1 MKNKKLFITIFSLF
15 IVCVGVF
22 CYFTFHQEEGFRI
35 IKLIDFAGKVEIKRK
50 DVGVLDPYNDLR
62 LIADDKVQ
70 TYSKSKA
77 YFSLDSDK
85 YIYCHENSLVQIDSI
100 GTKKNSR
107 TKITLLKGNELN
119 EIQNPLSSK
128 AKYNV
133 ETPNSIMSVRGTVF
147 KVSVKYDENGESYAT
162 LNVYEG
168 SVKTE
173 LVFPDG
179 TISDPIV
186 VKKGYAVDTHGT
198 DKLSEYIISKNATED
213 NDFVYPIDY
222 SSLSKQ
228 ELESLLE
235 IYNHEK
241 KELSIAKEEVQ
252 ELLKEKNDTKEE
264 TKYTVNFYNQDEL
277 LETQVTSEINYP
289 NPNKKGYTFDGWY
302 EDSNLTIKHESS
314 TVTSDLN
321 LYGKWT
327 PKNYKISFDSQG
339 GNTLDA
345 KEVTYDQTYGDLPTP
360 TRQGYTFTGWYLN
373 NTHITSQ
380 SKVQITQDTILKAS
394 WKADEHTVYQVNHY
408 QENLDNDGY
417 TLVDNQQLNG
427 TTNSQVTPNT
437 HLYDGFKS
445 PSKKEVII
453 KGDGTTVVNYYYQR
467 NLYALT
473 IDGDSGI
480 VSSSGQGN
488 YRYGQNASFNVEVKE
503 GYTFDH
509 FEINNEPITN
519 NLTITKDTKVKAITK
534 INTYTISYELNGGTA
549 NHLKDTY
556 TVRDEYQLPI
566 PKKKGYTFIGWNDG
580 TQTNP
585 SKDMKLSKGTTG
597 NKTYTAY
604 YKASTYQIS
613 FNTDGGNEIKD
624 KTVTYE
630 STYGKLET
638 PTKQGYTFVGWY
650 LKDTPITEETQV
662 DITSDTTLKAKWQAN
677 TDTSYKVKYLIE
689 SLDDSQKYEEY
700 KTVDATGTTDQK
712 AQPKAIE
719 IEGFTPDQFN
729 EVTIKGDGTTVCEYK
744 YTRNTY
750 TVSLQTDAGVKTPYN
765 AGSYKYGKEV
775 TVSVD
780 LKTGYQIQSWSYPE
794 NSTSKDT
801 SLKFNVPA
809 QNINIVVKTEVITY
823 SVDYDQKD
831 GVVDIPLITHYTV
844 NDEFTLPALTK
855 NGYKFTGWTLEG
867 SPAEPNTN
875 YTVTKGTTGN
885 LKFIAN
891 FEAIKYSITYND
903 AEMEN
908 DSVNSYTI
916 ETNDFT
922 LPEPKAKTGYT
933 FEGWKENDSDAP
945 NKNLIIAK
953 GSTGDKTFT
962 ASWTAN
968 TYTISFELT
977 GGSLVSSENN
987 STTKT
992 VTYGKPYGKL
1002 ADVEKPGYTFVGW
1015 YTEENGGTK
1024 IDENTIVEITQNTSL
1039 YAHWTANTNTPYTVY
1054 YWQELLESDTANDG
1068 DKTTT
1073 VGNKRYRLVNQVS
1086 PTGTTDTYVTPEV
1099 LTYTGFISPTAQSTK
1114 IKGDGTGS
1122 CHYYYDRKS
1131 YEVTFTDKRSD
1142 GDTTKD
1148 TGVKSLKGAASY
1160 KYGST
1165 VTLSVELKP
1174 GYEIAEWKC
1183 ESSDKNIKINA
1194 DDSQTRSFNMPA
1206 NNVNFT
1212 VITKPIEYKINLDKG
1227 KVSSWN
1233 GLSDPQKPFTF
1244 ESKLDLPIPSNNEI
1258 SNGCTFAGW
1267 YYKDDK
1273 TERKIESEKDLID
1286 ILSSLHT
1293 REITLTAKWKKT
1305 YTVECTLENLSGD
1318 YITYKYED
1326 IVGFLG
1332 EPVMSA
1338 QELADKIA
1346 SEKNDSTMFEGYV
1359 IPTDDQ
1365 QKLSEE
1371 TTKVTYALKLKE
1383 YTVTFSTDDH
1393 LENATYNLTDKVEH
1407 PIFSDGLKKAELKF
1421 RYGTCLNLT
1430 FTPMIGYEVMFEDR
1444 SSYSLRTKLTTNT
1457 NYLITQTSL
1466 TVKKNESK
1474 YLHIV
1479 PRNYTI
1485 TCDFDGGKYEGK
1497 DSKNQDYTIES
1508 PDISLPTPTK
1518 KGCIFKGYKLKIY
1531 NNENDK
1537 TNYNLSDETYDT
1549 VSTGSTGNL
1558 DFVAQWEED
1567 SSTYNVYLECR
1578 RDYHEDH
1585 FNGNT
1590 IWITKLKTYQLK
1602 DHAFDI
1608 TLTSDHQHDGDYQ
1621 IVKWRRYYSDTHYD
1635 EYDKNA
1641 IVRIDPK
1648 NEARDIYFVAVY
1660 NDELSSN

>member
-100 GTKKNSR
+100 GSKKNSR

-302 EDSNLTIKHESS
+302 EDNNLTIKHESS

-339 GNTLDA
+339 GNTLDT

-380 SKVQITQDTILKAS
+380 SKVQITQDTTLKAS
-394 WKADEHTVYQVNHY
+394 WKADEDTVYQVNHY

-519 NLTITKDTKVKAITK
+519 NLTITKDTKVKAVTK
-534 INTYTISYELNGGTA
+534 VNTYTISYELNGGTA

-556 TVRDEYQLPI
+556 TVQDEYQLPI
-566 PKKKGYTFIGWNDG
+566 PKKNGYTFIGWNDG

-700 KTVDATGTTDQK
+700 ETVAATGTTDQK

-750 TVSLQTDAGVKTPYN
+750 TVSLQADDGVKTPYN

-855 NGYKFTGWTLEG
+855 KGNKFTGWTLEG
-867 SPAEPNTN
+867 SPAEPNTK

-922 LPEPKAKTGYT
+922 LPQPKARTGYT
-933 FEGWKENDSDAP
+933 FEGWKENVSDAP
-945 NKNLIIAK
+945 NKNLAITK
-953 GSTGDKTFT
+953 GSTGDKIFT
-962 ASWTAN
+962 ASWKAN
-968 TYTISFELT
+968 TYKITFETADCGGYLNPSGQSLT
-977 GGSLVSSENN
+977 ME
-987 STTKT
+987 
-992 VTYGKPYGKL
+992 VTYDQPYSNYQL
-1002 ADVEKPGYTFVGW
+1002 VTMARPGYTFDGW
-1015 YTEENGGTK
+1015 YTSKTGGSKIGEGQVKITENIK
-1024 IDENTIVEITQNTSL
+1024 V
-1039 YAHWTANTNTPYTVY
+1039 YPHWTARNDTKYTVY
-1054 YWQELLESDTANDG
+1054 YYLENLAGGWDLIDQQG
-1068 DKTTT
+1068 FI
-1073 VGNKRYRLVNQVS
+1073 
-1086 PTGTTDTYVTPEV
+1086 GTTDTQVEPSVTPKKDID
-1099 LTYTGFISPTAQSTK
+1099 LTGFKTPERQTIT
-1114 IKGDGTGS
+1114 IDGNGESS

-1131 YEVTFTDKRSD
+1131 YEVTFTDIRSD
-1142 GDTTKD
+1142 EDITKD
-1148 TGVKSLKGAASY
+1148 TGVKSLKGAALY

-1233 GLSDPQKPFTF
+1233 GLSDPQKTFTF

-1258 SNGCTFAGW
+1258 SSGCTFAGW

-1273 TERKIESEKDLID
+1273 TERKIENEKNLID
-1286 ILSSLHT
+1286 ILSSLNT

-1318 YITYKYED
+1318 DITYKYED

-1332 EPVMSA
+1332 EPVLSA
-1338 QELADKIA
+1338 QELANKIA
-1346 SEKNDSTMFEGYV
+1346 SKKNDPTMFEGYV
-1359 IPTDDQ
+1359 IPTDAPQ
-1365 QKLSEE
+1365 ELCEE

-1393 LENATYNLTDKVEH
+1393 LENATYNLTDKEEH
-1407 PIFSDGLKKAELKF
+1407 PIFSDGLKTAELKF

-1444 SSYSLRTKLTTNT
+1444 SSYSLRTKLTTNK

-1518 KGCIFKGYKLKIY
+1518 EGYIFKGYKLKIY
-1531 NNENDK
+1531 DNENDK
-1537 TNYNLSDETYDT
+1537 TNYKLSNETYDT

-1558 DFVAQWEED
+1558 DFVAQWEKD
-1567 SSTYNVYLECR
+1567 SSTYNVYLECK

-1585 FNGNT
+1585 FSGNT
-1590 IWITKLKTYQLK
+1590 IMIKKLITYQLK
-1602 DHAFDI
+1602 DPKFDI
-1608 TLTSDHQHDGDYQ
+1608 TLTSNHQHGNHT
-1621 IVKWRRYYSDTHYD
+1621 IVKWRRYYSDT
-1635 EYDKNA
+1635 EYYEYTNGEN
-1641 IVRIDPK
+1641 VTIDPSREK
-1648 NEARDIYFVAVY
+1648 GNIYFVAVY
-1660 NDELSSN
+1660 DDEK

>member
-128 AKYNV
+128 SKYNV

-373 NTHITSQ
+373 NTHITRQ
-380 SKVQITQDTILKAS
+380 SKVQIMQDTTLKAS

-408 QENLDNDGY
+408 QENIDNDGY

-480 VSSSGQGN
+480 VSSNGQGN

-556 TVRDEYQLPI
+556 TVQDEYQLPI

-585 SKDMKLSKGTTG
+585 LKDMKLSKGTTG

-650 LKDTPITEETQV
+650 LKDTPITEDTQV

-780 LKTGYQIQSWSYPE
+780 LKTGYQIQSWNYPE
-794 NSTSKDT
+794 NSTNKET
-801 SLKFNVPA
+801 SLTFNMPA
-809 QNINIVVKTEVITY
+809 QNIDIEVKTEAISY
-823 SVDYDQKD
+823 SVSYVQNG
-831 GVVDIPLITHYTV
+831 GVVDSPLITYYTV
-844 NDEFTLPALTK
+844 NDKFTLPPLTK

-867 SPAEPNTN
+867 SSAEPNTN

-885 LKFIAN
+885 LKFIAH
-891 FEAIKYSITYND
+891 FEAINYSITYNN
-903 AEMEN
+903 AEMEK
-908 DSVNSYTI
+908 DSVESYTI

-922 LPEPKAKTGYT
+922 LPQPKARTGYT

-945 NKNLIIAK
+945 NKNLIIK
-953 GSTGDKTFT
+953 KDSTGDKTFT
-962 ASWTAN
+962 ASWKAN
-968 TYTISFELT
+968 TYKITFETADCGGYLDPSGQSLT
-977 GGSLVSSENN
+977 ME
-987 STTKT
+987 
-992 VTYGKPYGKL
+992 VTYDQPYSNYQL
-1002 ADVEKPGYTFVGW
+1002 VTMARPGYTFDGW
-1015 YTEENGGTK
+1015 YTSKTGGSKIGEGQVKITENIK
-1024 IDENTIVEITQNTSL
+1024 V
-1039 YAHWTANTNTPYTVY
+1039 YPHWTARNDTKYTVY
-1054 YWQELLESDTANDG
+1054 YYLENLDGGWDLIDQQEF
-1068 DKTTT
+1068 
-1073 VGNKRYRLVNQVS
+1073 
-1086 PTGTTDTYVTPEV
+1086 TGTTDTEVTPSV
-1099 LTYTGFISPTAQSTK
+1099 KPKKDIDLTGFKTPERQTITIDGNGQS
-1114 IKGDGTGS
+1114 S
-1122 CHYYYDRKS
+1122 CRYNYRRNS
-1131 YEVTFTDKRSD
+1131 YKVNFTSKRSD

-1174 GYEIAEWKC
+1174 GYEIIQWNHDNDDFEIIDGDSKTTA
-1183 ESSDKNIKINA
+1183 KIIV
-1194 DDSQTRSFNMPA
+1194 PA
-1206 NNVNFT
+1206 SNVNVT
-1212 VITKPIEYKINLDKG
+1212 VVTEPINYSIHLSQG
-1227 KVSSWN
+1227 SISSWN

-1273 TERKIESEKDLID
+1273 TERKIENEKNLID
-1286 ILSSLHT
+1286 ILSSLNT

-1318 YITYKYED
+1318 DITYKYED

-1359 IPTDDQ
+1359 IPTEDP
-1365 QKLSEE
+1365 QKLSEA
-1371 TTKVTYALKLKE
+1371 TTKVTYNFSLKRFN
-1383 YTVTFSTDDH
+1383 VTFKTNGHISSAKCLVETAKNENEKEQPVFANNKTETT
-1393 LENATYNLTDKVEH
+1393 LE
-1407 PIFSDGLKKAELKF
+1407 F
-1421 RYGTCLNLT
+1421 RYGEKIKLSAVLEKGYDLANFGEIAAQSDIFENGEPIYVESQDWTVTKNSAYEFNTQEKVYKINCNAGTDGYFGLDEHNTKITSQGYDYKISTEDIILPVPKRDGYR
-1430 FTPMIGYEVMFEDR
+1430 FT
-1444 SSYSLRTKLTTNT
+1444 
-1457 NYLITQTSL
+1457 
-1466 TVKKNESK
+1466 
-1474 YLHIV
+1474 
-1479 PRNYTI
+1479 
-1485 TCDFDGGKYEGK
+1485 
-1497 DSKNQDYTIES
+1497 
-1508 PDISLPTPTK
+1508 
-1518 KGCIFKGYKLKIY
+1518 GYKLEPSNSNKLY
-1531 NNENDK
+1531 
-1537 TNYNLSDETYDT
+1537 T
-1549 VSTGSTGNL
+1549 VVSKGSTGNL
-1558 DFVAQWEED
+1558 NFVAQWEKD
-1567 SSTYNVYLECR
+1567 SSTYSVYLKCK
-1578 RDYHEDH
+1578 RDYHEGN
-1585 FNGNT
+1585 FSGNT
-1590 IWITKLKTYQLK
+1590 IMIKQLETYQLK
-1602 DHAFDI
+1602 DDPFQI
-1608 TLTSDHQHDGDYQ
+1608 TLTSDHQHGDHK
-1621 IVKWRRYYSDTHYD
+1621 IVKWRRYYSDT
-1635 EYDKNA
+1635 EYYEYENGKTVTIEPSKENGN
-1641 IVRIDPK
+1641 IC
-1648 NEARDIYFVAVY
+1648 FVAVY
-1660 NDELSSN
+1660 DDEK

>member
-85 YIYCHENSLVQIDSI
+85 YIYCHENSLVQIDSV
-100 GTKKNSR
+100 GSQKNSR

-345 KEVTYDQTYGDLPTP
+345 KEVTYDQNYGDLPTP

-380 SKVQITQDTILKAS
+380 SKVQIMQDTTLKAS
-394 WKADEHTVYQVNHY
+394 WKANEHTVYQVNHY

-480 VSSSGQGN
+480 VSSNGQGN

-556 TVRDEYQLPI
+556 TVQDEYQLPI

-585 SKDMKLSKGTTG
+585 LKDMKLSKGTTG
-597 NKTYTAY
+597 NKIYTAY

-750 TVSLQTDAGVKTPYN
+750 TVSLQTDDGVKAPYN

-809 QNINIVVKTEVITY
+809 QNINIVVKTEAISY
-823 SVDYDQKD
+823 SVSYVQNG
-831 GVVDIPLITHYTV
+831 GVVNDTLKDRYTV

-855 NGYKFTGWTLEG
+855 NGYTFTGWTLEG

-875 YTVTKGTTGN
+875 YKVTKGTTGN
-885 LKFIAN
+885 LKFIAH
-891 FEAIKYSITYND
+891 FEAINYSITYNN
-903 AEMEN
+903 AEMEK
-908 DSVNSYTI
+908 DSVESYTI

-922 LPEPKAKTGYT
+922 LPQPKARTGYT

-945 NKNLIIAK
+945 NKNLIIK
-953 GSTGDKTFT
+953 KDSTGDKTFT
-962 ASWTAN
+962 ASWKAN
-968 TYTISFELT
+968 TYKITFETADCGGYLDPSGQSLT
-977 GGSLVSSENN
+977 ME
-987 STTKT
+987 
-992 VTYGKPYGKL
+992 VTYDQPYSNYQL
-1002 ADVEKPGYTFVGW
+1002 VTMARPGYTFDGW
-1015 YTEENGGTK
+1015 YTSKTGGSKIGEGQVKITENIK
-1024 IDENTIVEITQNTSL
+1024 V
-1039 YAHWTANTNTPYTVY
+1039 YPHWTARNDTKYTVY
-1054 YWQELLESDTANDG
+1054 YYLENLDG
-1068 DKTTT
+1068 GWDLIDQQKF
-1073 VGNKRYRLVNQVS
+1073 
-1086 PTGTTDTYVTPEV
+1086 TGTTDTEVTPSVTPEKDID
-1099 LTYTGFISPTAQSTK
+1099 LTGFEEPQPQPIK
-1114 IKGDGTGS
+1114 IVGDGQSS
-1122 CHYYYDRKS
+1122 CSYKYYRKS
-1131 YEVTFTDKRSD
+1131 YKVNFTSKRSD

-1148 TGVKSLKGAASY
+1148 TGVKSLKGAAWY

-1174 GYEIAEWKC
+1174 GYEIIQWNHDNDDFEIIDGDSKTTA
-1183 ESSDKNIKINA
+1183 KIIV
-1194 DDSQTRSFNMPA
+1194 PA
-1206 NNVNFT
+1206 SKVNVT
-1212 VITKPIEYKINLDKG
+1212 VVTKPINYSIHLSQGDIKAWD
-1227 KVSSWN
+1227 
-1233 GLSDPQKPFTF
+1233 GLPDTDLNFTF
-1244 ESKLDLPIPSNNEI
+1244 DSSTSLPNLTSKDESA
-1258 SNGCTFAGW
+1258 GCTFAGW
-1267 YYKDDK
+1267 YYGDVKIDNENNKDAISSIFSDS
-1273 TERKIESEKDLID
+1273 T
-1286 ILSSLHT
+1286 LSDNK
-1293 REITLTAKWKKT
+1293 ITLTAKWKKT
-1305 YTVECTLENLSGD
+1305 YTVECTLENLSGND
-1318 YITYKYED
+1318 SQYRYDD

-1332 EPVMSA
+1332 EPVLSA
-1338 QELADKIA
+1338 QELANKIA
-1346 SEKNDSTMFEGYV
+1346 SENNDSTMFEGYV
-1359 IPTDDQ
+1359 IPTADP

-1371 TTKVTYALKLKE
+1371 TTKVTYNFSLKRFN
-1383 YTVTFSTDDH
+1383 VTFKTNGHISSAKCLVETAKNENEKEQLVFANNEKETT
-1393 LENATYNLTDKVEH
+1393 LE
-1407 PIFSDGLKKAELKF
+1407 F
-1421 RYGTCLNLT
+1421 RYGEKIKLRAVLEK
-1430 FTPMIGYEVMFEDR
+1430 GYDLANFGEVAAQSDIFENGEPIYVESQDWTV
-1444 SSYSLRTKLTTNT
+1444 TKNSAYEFNT
-1457 NYLITQTSL
+1457 QEKVYKINCNAGTDGYFGLDEHNTKITSQGYDYKISTEDIIL
-1466 TVKKNESK
+1466 P
-1474 YLHIV
+1474 V
-1479 PRNYTI
+1479 PKR
-1485 TCDFDGGKYEGK
+1485 DGYR
-1497 DSKNQDYTIES
+1497 
-1508 PDISLPTPTK
+1508 
-1518 KGCIFKGYKLKIY
+1518 FKGYKL
-1531 NNENDK
+1531 EP
-1537 TNYNLSDETYDT
+1537 SDSNKLYKV
-1549 VSTGSTGNL
+1549 VSKGSTGNL
-1558 DFVAQWEED
+1558 NFVAQWEKD
-1567 SSTYNVYLECR
+1567 SSTYSVYLKCK
-1578 RDYHEDH
+1578 RDYHEGN
-1585 FNGNT
+1585 FSGNT
-1590 IWITKLKTYQLK
+1590 IMIKQLETYQLK
-1602 DHAFDI
+1602 DDPFQI
-1608 TLTSDHQHDGDYQ
+1608 TLTSDHQHGDHK
-1621 IVKWRRYYSDTHYD
+1621 IVKWRRYYSDT
-1635 EYDKNA
+1635 EYYEYKNGTTVT
-1641 IVRIDPK
+1641 IEPSKENGNIC
-1648 NEARDIYFVAVY
+1648 FVAVY
-1660 NDELSSN
+1660 DDEK

>member
-85 YIYCHENSLVQIDSI
+85 YIYCHENSLVQIDSV
-100 GTKKNSR
+100 GSQKNSR

-380 SKVQITQDTILKAS
+380 SKVQIMQDTTLKAS
-394 WKADEHTVYQVNHY
+394 WKANEHTVYQVNHY

-534 INTYTISYELNGGTA
+534 INTYAISYELNGGTA

-556 TVRDEYQLPI
+556 TVQDEYQLPI

-585 SKDMKLSKGTTG
+585 LKDMKLSKGTTG
-597 NKTYTAY
+597 NKIYTAY

-650 LKDTPITEETQV
+650 LKDTPITEDTQV

-750 TVSLQTDAGVKTPYN
+750 TVSLQTDAGVKTTYN
-765 AGSYKYGKEV
+765 AGSYKYGKAV

-809 QNINIVVKTEVITY
+809 QNINIVVKTEAISY
-823 SVDYDQKD
+823 SVSYVQNG
-831 GVVDIPLITHYTV
+831 GVVNDTLKDRYTV

-855 NGYKFTGWTLEG
+855 NGYTFTGWTLEG

-875 YTVTKGTTGN
+875 YKVTKGTTGN
-885 LKFIAN
+885 LKFIAH
-891 FEAIKYSITYND
+891 FEAINYSITYNN
-903 AEMEN
+903 AEMEK
-908 DSVNSYTI
+908 DSVESYTI

-922 LPEPKAKTGYT
+922 LPQPKARTGYT

-945 NKNLIIAK
+945 NKNLIIK
-953 GSTGDKTFT
+953 KDSTGDKTFT
-962 ASWTAN
+962 ASWKAN
-968 TYTISFELT
+968 TYKITFETADCGGYLDPSGQSLT
-977 GGSLVSSENN
+977 ME
-987 STTKT
+987 
-992 VTYGKPYGKL
+992 VTYDQPYSNYQL
-1002 ADVEKPGYTFVGW
+1002 VTMARPGYTFDGW
-1015 YTEENGGTK
+1015 YTSKTGGSKIGEGQVKITENIK
-1024 IDENTIVEITQNTSL
+1024 V
-1039 YAHWTANTNTPYTVY
+1039 YPHWTARNDTKYTVY
-1054 YWQELLESDTANDG
+1054 YYLENLDG
-1068 DKTTT
+1068 GWDLIDQQKF
-1073 VGNKRYRLVNQVS
+1073 
-1086 PTGTTDTYVTPEV
+1086 TGTTDTEVTPSVTPEKDID
-1099 LTYTGFISPTAQSTK
+1099 LTGFEEPQPQPIK
-1114 IKGDGTGS
+1114 IVGDGQSS
-1122 CHYYYDRKS
+1122 CSYKYYRKS
-1131 YEVTFTDKRSD
+1131 YKVNFTSKRSD

-1148 TGVKSLKGAASY
+1148 TGVKSLKGAAWY

-1174 GYEIAEWKC
+1174 GYEIIQWNHDNDDFEIIDGDSKTTA
-1183 ESSDKNIKINA
+1183 KIIV
-1194 DDSQTRSFNMPA
+1194 PA
-1206 NNVNFT
+1206 SKVNVT
-1212 VITKPIEYKINLDKG
+1212 VVTKPINYSIHLSQGDIKAWD
-1227 KVSSWN
+1227 
-1233 GLSDPQKPFTF
+1233 GLPDTDLNFTF
-1244 ESKLDLPIPSNNEI
+1244 DSSTSLPNLTSKDESA
-1258 SNGCTFAGW
+1258 GCTFAGW
-1267 YYKDDK
+1267 YYGDVKIDNENNKDAISSIFSDS
-1273 TERKIESEKDLID
+1273 T
-1286 ILSSLHT
+1286 LSDNK
-1293 REITLTAKWKKT
+1293 ITLTAKWKKT
-1305 YTVECTLENLSGD
+1305 YTVECTLENLSGND
-1318 YITYKYED
+1318 SQYRYDD

-1332 EPVMSA
+1332 EPVLSA
-1338 QELADKIA
+1338 QELANKIA
-1346 SEKNDSTMFEGYV
+1346 SENNDSTMFEGYV
-1359 IPTDDQ
+1359 IPTADP

-1371 TTKVTYALKLKE
+1371 TTKVTYNFSLKRFN
-1383 YTVTFSTDDH
+1383 VTFKTNGHISSAKCLVETAKN
-1393 LENATYNLTDKVEH
+1393 ENEKEQLVFANNETKTT
-1407 PIFSDGLKKAELKF
+1407 LKF
-1421 RYGTCLNLT
+1421 RYGEKIKLSAVLEK
-1430 FTPMIGYEVMFEDR
+1430 GYDLANFGEVAAQSDIFENGEPIYVESQDWTV
-1444 SSYSLRTKLTTNT
+1444 TKNSAYEFNT
-1457 NYLITQTSL
+1457 QAKVYKINCNAGTDGYFGLDEHNTKITSQGYDYKISDEDIIL
-1466 TVKKNESK
+1466 P
-1474 YLHIV
+1474 V
-1479 PRNYTI
+1479 PKR
-1485 TCDFDGGKYEGK
+1485 DGYR
-1497 DSKNQDYTIES
+1497 
-1508 PDISLPTPTK
+1508 
-1518 KGCIFKGYKLKIY
+1518 FKGYSLEDSDPNKLY
-1531 NNENDK
+1531 
-1537 TNYNLSDETYDT
+1537 T
-1549 VSTGSTGNL
+1549 VVSKGSTGNL
-1558 DFVAQWEED
+1558 NFVAQWEKD
-1567 SSTYNVYLECR
+1567 SSTYNVYLECK
-1578 RDYHEDH
+1578 RDYHENH
-1585 FNGNT
+1585 FSGNT
-1590 IWITKLKTYQLK
+1590 ILITQLTTYQLNGS
-1602 DHAFDI
+1602 AFNI
-1608 TLTSDHQHDGDYQ
+1608 TLTSNHQHGDYQ
-1621 IVKWRRYYSDTHYD
+1621 IVKWRRYYTDTQYF
-1635 EYDKNA
+1635 EYYNGTT
-1641 IVRIDPK
+1641 VTIDPSMEK
-1648 NEARDIYFVAVY
+1648 GDIYFVAVY
-1660 NDELSSN
+1660 DDEK

>member
-85 YIYCHENSLVQIDSI
+85 YIYCHENSLVQIDSV
-100 GTKKNSR
+100 GSQKNSR

-380 SKVQITQDTILKAS
+380 SKVQIMQDTTLKAS
-394 WKADEHTVYQVNHY
+394 WKANEHTVYQVNHY

-480 VSSSGQGN
+480 VSSNGQGN

-556 TVRDEYQLPI
+556 TVQDEYQLPI

-585 SKDMKLSKGTTG
+585 SKDIKLSKGTTG

-700 KTVDATGTTDQK
+700 KTVNATGTTDQK

-750 TVSLQTDAGVKTPYN
+750 TVSLQTDAGVKTTYN
-765 AGSYKYGKEV
+765 AGSYKYGKAV

-831 GVVDIPLITHYTV
+831 GVVDSPLITHYTV

-855 NGYKFTGWTLEG
+855 KGYTFTGWTLEG
-867 SPAEPNTN
+867 SNADPIKN
-875 YTVTKGTTGN
+875 YKVTKGTTGN

-903 AEMEN
+903 AEMEDN
-908 DSVNSYTI
+908 SVNLYTI

-933 FEGWKENDSDAP
+933 FEGWKENDSDTP
-945 NKNLIIAK
+945 DKNLIIKK
-953 GSTGDKTFT
+953 GSTGDKIFT
-962 ASWTAN
+962 AFWKAN
-968 TYTISFELT
+968 TYKISFEIADCGGYLDPSGQSLTMEVTYDQPYSNYQLVTMARPGYIFDGWYTSKT
-977 GGSLVSSENN
+977 GGSKIGEGQVKITENI
-987 STTKT
+987 K
-992 VTYGKPYGKL
+992 VYP
-1002 ADVEKPGYTFVGW
+1002 
-1015 YTEENGGTK
+1015 
-1024 IDENTIVEITQNTSL
+1024 
-1039 YAHWTANTNTPYTVY
+1039 HWTARNDTIYTVY
-1054 YWQELLESDTANDG
+1054 YYLESIDGKSWQLIDQQEL
-1068 DKTTT
+1068 
-1073 VGNKRYRLVNQVS
+1073 
-1086 PTGTTDTYVTPEV
+1086 TGTTDTEVTPSV
-1099 LTYTGFISPTAQSTK
+1099 TPKKDIDLTGFKTPERQTITIDGNGQS
-1114 IKGDGTGS
+1114 S
-1122 CHYYYDRKS
+1122 CSYYYCRNS
-1131 YEVTFTDKRSD
+1131 YEVNFTSKRSD

-1148 TGVKSLKGAASY
+1148 TGVKSLNGEASY

-1174 GYEIAEWKC
+1174 GYQITQWVSGVHDNLTITDSVSKTTATITVPAE
-1183 ESSDKNIKINA
+1183 
-1194 DDSQTRSFNMPA
+1194 
-1206 NNVNFT
+1206 NVNVT
-1212 VITKPIEYKINLDKG
+1212 VVTEPINYSIHLSKG
-1227 KVSSWN
+1227 SISSWN

-1273 TERKIESEKDLID
+1273 TERKIENEKNLID
-1286 ILSSLHT
+1286 ILSSLNT
-1293 REITLTAKWKKT
+1293 REITLTAKWEKT
-1305 YTVECTLENLSGD
+1305 Y
-1318 YITYKYED
+1318 YIQCSFEKLNETSVDTKKFP
-1326 IVGFLG
+1326 IKGFLG
-1332 EPVMSA
+1332 EEVVDVA
-1338 QELADKIA
+1338 HAKEILLENK
-1346 SEKNDSTMFEGYV
+1346 ENLHLF
-1359 IPTDDQ
+1359 DDYDDP
-1365 QKLSEE
+1365 SI
-1371 TTKVTYALKLKE
+1371 TTPEILKE
-1383 YTVTFSTDDH
+1383 DTDTVNYHFTLKKYKVIFSTDDH
-1393 LENATYNLTDKVEH
+1393 LKYAEYKLSGSNEKIKFLEN
-1407 PIFSDGLKKAELKF
+1407 GLKSQQFEFKCGTELSLYF
-1421 RYGTCLNLT
+1421 Y
-1430 FTPMIGYEVMFEDR
+1430 PEIGYQGIFGETTP
-1444 SSYSLRTKLTTNT
+1444 YLTKTKFTDTEKIISTN
-1457 NYLITQTSL
+1457 L
-1466 TVKKNESK
+1466 TVKKDVNKKLSIKPIE
-1474 YLHIV
+1474 Y
-1479 PRNYTI
+1479 NI
-1485 TCDFDGGKYEGK
+1485 TCDFDGGKYEGE
-1497 DSKNQDYTIES
+1497 DSKNQPYTIES

-1567 SSTYNVYLECR
+1567 SSTYNVYLECK
-1578 RDYHEDH
+1578 RDYHDDH
-1585 FNGNT
+1585 ISGNT
-1590 IWITKLKTYQLK
+1590 IMITILKTYQLK
-1602 DHAFDI
+1602 DDPFQI
-1608 TLTSDHQHDGDYQ
+1608 TLTSNHQHGNHK
-1621 IVKWRRYYSDTHYD
+1621 IVKWRRYYNDTQYV
-1635 EYDKNA
+1635 EYDNDTDTK
-1641 IVRIDPK
+1641 VTIDPSK
-1648 NEARDIYFVAVY
+1648 ENGNICFVAVY
-1660 NDELSSN
+1660 DNELSSN

>member
-85 YIYCHENSLVQIDSI
+85 YIYCHENSLVQIDSV
-100 GTKKNSR
+100 GSQKNSR

-380 SKVQITQDTILKAS
+380 SKVQIMQDTTLKAS
-394 WKADEHTVYQVNHY
+394 WKANEHTVYQVNHY
-408 QENLDNDGY
+408 QENIDNDGY

-480 VSSSGQGN
+480 VSSNGQGN

-556 TVRDEYQLPI
+556 TVQDEYQLPI

-585 SKDMKLSKGTTG
+585 LKDMKLSKGTTG
-597 NKTYTAY
+597 NKIYTAY

-809 QNINIVVKTEVITY
+809 QNINIVVKTEAISY
-823 SVDYDQKD
+823 SVSYVQNG
-831 GVVDIPLITHYTV
+831 GVVNDTLKDRYTV

-855 NGYKFTGWTLEG
+855 NGYTFTGWTLEG
-867 SPAEPNTN
+867 SSAEPNTN

-885 LKFIAN
+885 LKFIAH
-891 FEAIKYSITYND
+891 FETIKYSITYND
-903 AEMEN
+903 AEMEK
-908 DSVNSYTI
+908 DSVKSYMI

-922 LPEPKAKTGYT
+922 LPQPKAKTGYT
-933 FEGWKENDSDAP
+933 FEGWKENDSDVP
-945 NKNLIIAK
+945 VKNLTITK
-953 GSTGDKTFT
+953 GSTGDKKFT
-962 ASWTAN
+962 ASWKAN
-968 TYTISFELT
+968 TYKITFETADCGGYLDPSGQSLT
-977 GGSLVSSENN
+977 ME
-987 STTKT
+987 
-992 VTYGKPYGKL
+992 VTYDQPYSNYQL
-1002 ADVEKPGYTFVGW
+1002 VTMARPGYTFDGW
-1015 YTEENGGTK
+1015 YTSKTGGSKIGEGQVKITENIK
-1024 IDENTIVEITQNTSL
+1024 V
-1039 YAHWTANTNTPYTVY
+1039 YPHWTARNDTKYTVY
-1054 YWQELLESDTANDG
+1054 YYLENLDGGWDLIDQQEF
-1068 DKTTT
+1068 
-1073 VGNKRYRLVNQVS
+1073 
-1086 PTGTTDTYVTPEV
+1086 TGTTDTEVTPSVTPEKDID
-1099 LTYTGFISPTAQSTK
+1099 LTGFEEPQPQPIK
-1114 IKGDGTGS
+1114 IVGDGQSS
-1122 CHYYYDRKS
+1122 CSYKYYRKS
-1131 YEVTFTDKRSD
+1131 YKVNFTSKRSD

-1148 TGVKSLKGAASY
+1148 TGVKSLKGAAWY

-1174 GYEIAEWKC
+1174 GYEIIQWNHDNDDFEIIDGDSKTTA
-1183 ESSDKNIKINA
+1183 KIIV
-1194 DDSQTRSFNMPA
+1194 PA
-1206 NNVNFT
+1206 SNVNVT
-1212 VITKPIEYKINLDKG
+1212 VVTKPINYSIHLSQGDIKAWD
-1227 KVSSWN
+1227 
-1233 GLSDPQKPFTF
+1233 GLPDTDLNFTF
-1244 ESKLDLPIPSNNEI
+1244 DSSTSLPNLTSKDESA
-1258 SNGCTFAGW
+1258 GCTFTGW
-1267 YYKDDK
+1267 YYGDVKIDNENNKDAISSIFSDS
-1273 TERKIESEKDLID
+1273 T
-1286 ILSSLHT
+1286 LSDNK
-1293 REITLTAKWKKT
+1293 ITLTAKWKKT
-1305 YTVECTLENLSGD
+1305 YTVECTLENLSGND
-1318 YITYKYED
+1318 SQYRYDD

-1332 EPVMSA
+1332 EPVLSA
-1338 QELADKIA
+1338 QELANKIA
-1346 SEKNDSTMFEGYV
+1346 SENNDSTMFEGYV
-1359 IPTDDQ
+1359 IPTDDP
-1365 QKLSEE
+1365 QKLSETTKITYNFSLKRFNVTFKTNGHISSAKCLVETAKNENEKEQLVFANNEKE
-1371 TTKVTYALKLKE
+1371 TT
-1383 YTVTFSTDDH
+1383 
-1393 LENATYNLTDKVEH
+1393 LE
-1407 PIFSDGLKKAELKF
+1407 F
-1421 RYGTCLNLT
+1421 RYGEKIKLSAVLEK
-1430 FTPMIGYEVMFEDR
+1430 GYDLANFGEVAAQSDIFENGEPIYVESQDWTV
-1444 SSYSLRTKLTTNT
+1444 TKNSAYEFNT
-1457 NYLITQTSL
+1457 QEKVYKINCNAGTDGYFGLDEHNTKITSQGYDYKISTEDIIL
-1466 TVKKNESK
+1466 P
-1474 YLHIV
+1474 V
-1479 PRNYTI
+1479 PKR
-1485 TCDFDGGKYEGK
+1485 DGYR
-1497 DSKNQDYTIES
+1497 
-1508 PDISLPTPTK
+1508 
-1518 KGCIFKGYKLKIY
+1518 FKGYKL
-1531 NNENDK
+1531 EP
-1537 TNYNLSDETYDT
+1537 SDSNKLYKV
-1549 VSTGSTGNL
+1549 VSKGSTGNL
-1558 DFVAQWEED
+1558 NFVAQWEKD
-1567 SSTYNVYLECR
+1567 SSTYSVYLKCK
-1578 RDYHEDH
+1578 RDYHEGN
-1585 FNGNT
+1585 FSGNT
-1590 IWITKLKTYQLK
+1590 IMIKQLETYQLK
-1602 DHAFDI
+1602 DDPFQI
-1608 TLTSDHQHDGDYQ
+1608 TLTSDHQHGDHK
-1621 IVKWRRYYSDTHYD
+1621 IVKWRRYYSDT
-1635 EYDKNA
+1635 EYYEYKNGTTVT
-1641 IVRIDPK
+1641 IEPSKENGNIC
-1648 NEARDIYFVAVY
+1648 FVAVY
-1660 NDELSSN
+1660 DDEK

>member
-85 YIYCHENSLVQIDSI
+85 YIYCHANSLVQIDSV
-100 GTKKNSR
+100 GSEKNSR

-147 KVSVKYDENGESYAT
+147 KVAVKYDENGESYAT

-168 SVKTE
+168 AVKTE

-235 IYNHEK
+235 IYKHGK
-241 KELSIAKEEVQ
+241 KELSISKEEVQ
-252 ELLKEKNDTKEE
+252 ELLKEKTNTKEE

-289 NPNKKGYTFDGWY
+289 NPNKKGHTFNGWY

-339 GNTLDA
+339 GNALGT

-360 TRQGYTFTGWYLN
+360 TRQGYTFVGWYLN

-380 SKVQITQDTILKAS
+380 SKVQITQDTTLKAS
-394 WKADEHTVYQVNHY
+394 WKANEHTAYQVNHY
-408 QENLDNDGY
+408 QENLDNDDY
-417 TLVDNQQLNG
+417 TLVDSQQLDG
-427 TTNSQVTPNT
+427 TTDSQVTPNT
-437 HLYDGFKS
+437 HIYDGFKS

-453 KGDGTTVVNYYYQR
+453 KGDGSTVVNYYYQR

-480 VSSSGQGN
+480 ASTNGQGN
-488 YRYGQNASFNVEVKE
+488 YRYGQNAAFNVEVKE

-519 NLTITKDTKVKAITK
+519 NLTITKDMKVKAITK
-534 INTYTISYELNGGTA
+534 VNTYTIAYELNGGIA
-549 NHLKDTY
+549 DNLKNTY
-556 TVRDEYQLPI
+556 TVQDEYQLPI

-585 SKDMKLSKGTTG
+585 LKDMKLSKGTTG
-597 NKTYTAY
+597 NKIYTAY
-604 YKASTYQIS
+604 YKANTYQIS
-613 FNTDGGNEIKD
+613 FDTDGGNKIKD
-624 KTVTYE
+624 KTVTYN

-662 DITSDTTLKAKWQAN
+662 DITSDTKLTAKWQAN

-700 KTVDATGTTDQK
+700 QTVDATGTTDEK
-712 AQPKAIE
+712 AQPEAIE

-750 TVSLQTDAGVKTPYN
+750 TVSLQTDEGVETTHN
-765 AGSYKYGKEV
+765 VGSYKYGKEV

-780 LKTGYQIQSWSYPE
+780 LKAGYQIQSWSYPE
-794 NSTSKDT
+794 NSTNKKT
-801 SLKFNVPA
+801 SLTFSMPA
-809 QNINIVVKTEVITY
+809 QNINIEVKTEAISY
-823 SVDYDQKD
+823 SVSYVQND
-831 GVVDIPLITHYTV
+831 GVVNDPLKDRYTV

-855 NGYKFTGWTLEG
+855 NGYTFTGWTLEG
-867 SPAEPNTN
+867 SNADPITN
-875 YTVTKGTTGN
+875 YKVTTGTTGD
-885 LKFIAN
+885 LKFIAH

-903 AEMEN
+903 AEMEEG
-908 DSVNSYTI
+908 SVKLYTI
-916 ETNDFT
+916 ETDTFT
-922 LPEPKAKTGYT
+922 LPQPKAKTGYT

-945 NKNLIIAK
+945 VKNLTITK

-962 ASWTAN
+962 ASWKAN
-968 TYTISFELT
+968 TYTITFVFP
-977 GGSLVSSENN
+977 GGSLVSSEND

-992 VTYGKPYGKL
+992 VTYDQSYGRL
-1002 ADVEKPGYTFVGW
+1002 ANVERPGYTFVGW
-1015 YTEENGGTK
+1015 FTEENGGSE
-1024 IDENTIVEITQNTSL
+1024 INESTIVKITQNTSI
-1039 YAHWTANTNTPYTVY
+1039 YAHWTANTTTPYTVY
-1054 YWQELLESDTANDG
+1054 YYLENLDGGWDLIDQQEF
-1068 DKTTT
+1068 
-1073 VGNKRYRLVNQVS
+1073 
-1086 PTGTTDTYVTPEV
+1086 TGTTDTKVTPSV
-1099 LTYTGFISPTAQSTK
+1099 TPKKVIDLTGFKTPEPRTIT
-1114 IKGDGTGS
+1114 IDGNGASS
-1122 CHYYYDRKS
+1122 CSYNYYRNS
-1131 YEVTFTDKRSD
+1131 YNVEFTSKRSD
-1142 GDTTKD
+1142 GDTTND
-1148 TGVKSLKGAASY
+1148 TGVKLLTGAGSY

-1174 GYEIAEWKC
+1174 GYEIIQWNHDNDDFEIIDGDSKTTA
-1183 ESSDKNIKINA
+1183 KIIV
-1194 DDSQTRSFNMPA
+1194 PA
-1206 NNVNFT
+1206 SNVNVT
-1212 VITKPIEYKINLDKG
+1212 VVTKPINYSIHLSQGDIKAWD
-1227 KVSSWN
+1227 
-1233 GLSDPQKPFTF
+1233 GLPDTDLNFTF
-1244 ESKLDLPIPSNNEI
+1244 DSSTSLPNLTSKDESA
-1258 SNGCTFAGW
+1258 GCTFAGW
-1267 YYKDDK
+1267 YYGDVKIDNENNKDAISSIFSAS
-1273 TERKIESEKDLID
+1273 T
-1286 ILSSLHT
+1286 LSDNK
-1293 REITLTAKWKKT
+1293 ITLTAKWKKT
-1305 YTVECTLENLSGD
+1305 YTVECTLENLSGND
-1318 YITYKYED
+1318 IPYKYED

-1346 SEKNDSTMFEGYV
+1346 NENNDSTMFEEYV
-1359 IPTDDQ
+1359 IPNDDS
-1365 QKLSEE
+1365 QKLGEA
-1371 TTKVTYALKLKE
+1371 TTTITYAFKLKE
-1383 YTVTFSTDDH
+1383 YTVAFSTDDH
-1393 LENATYNLTDKVEH
+1393 LENATYNLTDKEEH
-1407 PIFSDGLKKAELKF
+1407 PIFSDGLKTAELKF
-1421 RYGTCLNLT
+1421 KYGTYLNLK
-1430 FTPMIGYEVMFEDR
+1430 FTPMIGYEVLFEDT
-1444 SSYSLRTKLTTNT
+1444 SSYSARTKLTTNT
-1457 NYLITQTSL
+1457 NYLFTQTSL
-1466 TVKKNESK
+1466 TVMKNESK

-1479 PRNYTI
+1479 PRKFTI
-1485 TCDFDGGKYEGK
+1485 TCDFDGGKYEGE
-1497 DSKNQDYTIES
+1497 DSKNQIYTIES

-1518 KGCIFKGYKLKIY
+1518 DGFEFKGYKLKIY
-1531 NNENDK
+1531 NSETDK
-1537 TNYNLSDETYDT
+1537 TNYGLSDEIYDT

-1558 DFVAQWEED
+1558 NFVAIWEKNTD
-1567 SSTYNVYLECR
+1567 DTSTASVSEYNVYLKCE
-1578 RDYHEDH
+1578 RDYNEDRSNENAIMVKKLETFQLNDVAFEVELTSNHQHEDH
-1585 FNGNT
+1585 
-1590 IWITKLKTYQLK
+1590 K
-1602 DHAFDI
+1602 
-1608 TLTSDHQHDGDYQ
+1608 
-1621 IVKWRRYYSDTHYD
+1621 IVKWRRYYNDTQYV
-1635 EYDKNA
+1635 EYDTDTK
-1641 IVRIDPK
+1641 VTIDPS
-1648 NEARDIYFVAVY
+1648 NEVGDIYFVAVY
-1660 NDELSSN
+1660 DDE

>member
-302 EDSNLTIKHESS
+302 EDNNLTIKHESS

-380 SKVQITQDTILKAS
+380 SKVQITQDTTLKAS
-394 WKADEHTVYQVNHY
+394 WKAAEHTVYQVNHY

-519 NLTITKDTKVKAITK
+519 NLTITKDTKVKAVTK
-534 INTYTISYELNGGTA
+534 VNTYTISYELNGGTA

-556 TVRDEYQLPI
+556 TVQDEYQLPI
-566 PKKKGYTFIGWNDG
+566 PKKNGYTFIGWNDG

-585 SKDMKLSKGTTG
+585 LKDMKLSKGTTG

-700 KTVDATGTTDQK
+700 ETVDATGTTDQK

-801 SLKFNVPA
+801 SLKFNIPA

-823 SVDYDQKD
+823 SVSYDLNGADENVTLKD
-831 GVVDIPLITHYTV
+831 TYTV

-945 NKNLIIAK
+945 NKNLTITK
-953 GSTGDKTFT
+953 GSTGDKIFT
-962 ASWTAN
+962 ASWKAN
-968 TYTISFELT
+968 TYKITFETADCGGYLDPSGQSLT
-977 GGSLVSSENN
+977 ME
-987 STTKT
+987 
-992 VTYGKPYGKL
+992 VTYDQPYSNYQL
-1002 ADVEKPGYTFVGW
+1002 VTMARPGYTFDGW
-1015 YTEENGGTK
+1015 YTSKTGGSKIGEGQVKITENIK
-1024 IDENTIVEITQNTSL
+1024 V
-1039 YAHWTANTNTPYTVY
+1039 YPYWTARNDTKYTVY
-1054 YWQELLESDTANDG
+1054 YYLENLAGGWDLIDQQG
-1068 DKTTT
+1068 FI
-1073 VGNKRYRLVNQVS
+1073 
-1086 PTGTTDTYVTPEV
+1086 GTTDTQVEPSVTPKKDID
-1099 LTYTGFISPTAQSTK
+1099 LTGFKTPERQTIT
-1114 IKGDGTGS
+1114 IDGNGESS
-1122 CHYYYDRKS
+1122 CRYNYYRNS
-1131 YEVTFTDKRSD
+1131 YNVALTDKRSD

-1212 VITKPIEYKINLDKG
+1212 VITKPINYSIHLSQG
-1227 KVSSWN
+1227 SISSWN

-1244 ESKLDLPIPSNNEI
+1244 ENKLDLPIPSNNEI

-1318 YITYKYED
+1318 DITYKYED

-1332 EPVMSA
+1332 EPVLSA
-1338 QELADKIA
+1338 QELANKIA
-1346 SEKNDSTMFEGYV
+1346 SENNDSTMFEGYV
-1359 IPTDDQ
+1359 IPTDDP
-1365 QKLSEE
+1365 QKLSEK
-1371 TTKVTYALKLKE
+1371 TTKVTYNFSLKRFN
-1383 YTVTFSTDDH
+1383 VTFKTNGHISSAKCLVETAKNENEKEQPVFANNETETT
-1393 LENATYNLTDKVEH
+1393 LE
-1407 PIFSDGLKKAELKF
+1407 F
-1421 RYGTCLNLT
+1421 RYGEKIKLRAVLEK
-1430 FTPMIGYEVMFEDR
+1430 GYDLANFGEVAAQSDIFENGEPIYVESQDWTV
-1444 SSYSLRTKLTTNT
+1444 TKNSAYKFNT
-1457 NYLITQTSL
+1457 QEKVYKINCNAGTDGYFGLDEKNNKITSQGYDYKISDEDIIL
-1466 TVKKNESK
+1466 PEPK
-1474 YLHIV
+1474 
-1479 PRNYTI
+1479 R
-1485 TCDFDGGKYEGK
+1485 DGYR
-1497 DSKNQDYTIES
+1497 
-1508 PDISLPTPTK
+1508 
-1518 KGCIFKGYKLKIY
+1518 FKGYLLEPSDS
-1531 NNENDK
+1531 NEL
-1537 TNYNLSDETYDT
+1537 YT
-1549 VSTGSTGNL
+1549 VVSKGSTGNL
-1558 DFVAQWEED
+1558 NFVAQWEKD
-1567 SSTYNVYLECR
+1567 SSTYNVYLECK

-1585 FNGNT
+1585 FSGNT
-1590 IWITKLKTYQLK
+1590 ILITRLTTYQLK
-1602 DHAFDI
+1602 DGPFQI
-1608 TLTSDHQHDGDYQ
+1608 TLTSNDHQHGDHK
-1621 IVKWRRYYSDTHYD
+1621 IVKWRRYYSDTQYS
-1635 EYDKNA
+1635 EYENGRT
-1641 IVRIDPK
+1641 ITIDPSMEK
-1648 NEARDIYFVAVY
+1648 GDIYFVAVY
-1660 NDELSSN
+1660 DDGK

>member
-1 MKNKKLFITIFSLF
+1 
-15 IVCVGVF
+15 
-22 CYFTFHQEEGFRI
+22 
-35 IKLIDFAGKVEIKRK
+35 
-50 DVGVLDPYNDLR
+50 
-62 LIADDKVQ
+62 
-70 TYSKSKA
+70 
-77 YFSLDSDK
+77 
-85 YIYCHENSLVQIDSI
+85 
-100 GTKKNSR
+100 
-107 TKITLLKGNELN
+107 
-119 EIQNPLSSK
+119 
-128 AKYNV
+128 
-133 ETPNSIMSVRGTVF
+133 MSVRGTVF

-380 SKVQITQDTILKAS
+380 SKVQIMQDTTLKAS
-394 WKADEHTVYQVNHY
+394 WKANEHTVYQVNHY

-480 VSSSGQGN
+480 VSSNGQGN

-534 INTYTISYELNGGTA
+534 INTYTISYELNGGKA

-556 TVRDEYQLPI
+556 TVQDEYQLPI

-580 TQTNP
+580 THTNP
-585 SKDMKLSKGTTG
+585 LKDMKLSKGTTG

-750 TVSLQTDAGVKTPYN
+750 TVSLQTDAGVKTLYN
-765 AGSYKYGKEV
+765 AGSYKYGKAV

-780 LKTGYQIQSWSYPE
+780 LKTGYQIQSWSYPK

-831 GVVDIPLITHYTV
+831 GVVDSPLITHYTV

-855 NGYKFTGWTLEG
+855 KGYTFTGWTLEG
-867 SPAEPNTN
+867 SNADPIKN
-875 YTVTKGTTGN
+875 YKVTKGTTGN

-891 FEAIKYSITYND
+891 FEAINYSITYKD
-903 AEMEN
+903 AEMKEN
-908 DSVNSYTI
+908 SVKSYTI
-916 ETNDFT
+916 ETNEFT
-922 LPEPKAKTGYT
+922 LSEPKAKTGYT
-933 FEGWKENDSDAP
+933 FEGWKENVSDAP
-945 NKNLIIAK
+945 NKNLTIKK

-962 ASWTAN
+962 ASWKAN
-968 TYTISFELT
+968 TYKINFIIENC
-977 GGSLVSSENN
+977 GGFVYPQGQSQTME
-987 STTKT
+987 
-992 VTYGKPYGKL
+992 VTYGETYGDLLTMKRY
-1002 ADVEKPGYTFVGW
+1002 GYDFVGW
-1015 YTEENGGTK
+1015 STSQ
-1024 IDENTIVEITQNTSL
+1024 DEISDKTRIAKGDKVKITQDISV
-1039 YAHWTANTNTPYTVY
+1039 YPHWTARNDTKYVVQ
-1054 YWQELLESDTANDG
+1054 YWIEGLDGKDTLKDSDTFE
-1068 DKTTT
+1068 
-1073 VGNKRYRLVNQVS
+1073 
-1086 PTGTTDTYVTPEV
+1086 GTTDT
-1099 LTYTGFISPTAQSTK
+1099 
-1114 IKGDGTGS
+1114 
-1122 CHYYYDRKS
+1122 
-1131 YEVTFTDKRSD
+1131 EVTVNPKEYDGFETPDPIQSFKIEARPEGSAPVSCAFKYKRKTYEIKTNNTKGITSFSQDKD
-1142 GDTTKD
+1142 
-1148 TGVKSLKGAASY
+1148 A
-1160 KYGST
+1160 KYEAEVT
-1165 VTLSVELKP
+1165 VSAQLQS
-1174 GYEIAEWKC
+1174 GYEI
-1183 ESSDKNIKINA
+1183 ESWQFTDEKGNSIEYSCNEDKTKAKI
-1194 DDSQTRSFNMPA
+1194 QVPA
-1206 NNVNFT
+1206 SNVNVT
-1212 VITKPIEYKINLDKG
+1212 VVTKPIEYKIILDKG
-1227 KVSSWN
+1227 EIKSWN

-1258 SNGCTFAGW
+1258 SSGCTFAGW

-1273 TERKIESEKDLID
+1273 TESKIESEKDLIG
-1286 ILSSLHT
+1286 ILSSLNT
-1293 REITLTAKWKKT
+1293 REITLTAKWTKT
-1305 YTVECTLENLSGD
+1305 YTVKCSFEKLNDTKVDTE
-1318 YITYKYED
+1318 TFKTT
-1326 IVGFLG
+1326 GFLG
-1332 EPVMSA
+1332 DSVMSVVGA
-1338 QELADKIA
+1338 KEILIKDFSK
-1346 SEKNDSTMFEGYV
+1346 DSKLFDGYDD
-1359 IPTDDQ
+1359 PTDS
-1365 QKLSEE
+1365 SETITE
-1371 TTKVTYALKLKE
+1371 NMGSILYHFTLKT
-1383 YTVTFSTDDH
+1383 YTVTFTTDNLIGLYTAEYKFSGEQVNHSIFIGDSS
-1393 LENATYNLTDKVEH
+1393 ENSIEFKHGIELNYYLTPLD
-1407 PIFSDGLKKAELKF
+1407 
-1421 RYGTCLNLT
+1421 
-1430 FTPMIGYEVMFEDR
+1430 GYEITVDNG
-1444 SSYSLRTKLTTNT
+1444 TKKVGPAIGKVQGKENGNANVKINVTEKVYKINCNAGTDGYFGLDEKN
-1457 NYLITQTSL
+1457 NKITSQG
-1466 TVKKNESK
+1466 
-1474 YLHIV
+1474 Y
-1479 PRNYTI
+1479 
-1485 TCDFDGGKYEGK
+1485 
-1497 DSKNQDYTIES
+1497 DYTISHE
-1508 PDISLPTPTK
+1508 DITLPEPK
-1518 KGCIFKGYKLKIY
+1518 RDGYRFKGYKLEPSDS
-1531 NNENDK
+1531 NEL
-1537 TNYNLSDETYDT
+1537 YT
-1549 VSTGSTGNL
+1549 VVSKGSTGNL
-1558 DFVAQWEED
+1558 NFVAQWEKD
-1567 SSTYNVYLECR
+1567 SSTYNVYLECK
-1578 RDYHEDH
+1578 RDYHE
-1585 FNGNT
+1585 GNISGST
-1590 IWITKLKTYQLK
+1590 ITIKKLATYQLK
-1602 DHAFDI
+1602 DDPFPI
-1608 TLTSDHQHDGDYQ
+1608 TLTPFHQHEGHK
-1621 IVKWRRYYSDTHYD
+1621 IKWRRYYSDTQYSDYD
-1635 EYDKNA
+1635 NGTT
-1641 IVRIDPK
+1641 VTIDPSMEK
-1648 NEARDIYFVAVY
+1648 EDIYFVAVY
-1660 NDELSSN
+1660 DDEK

>member
-380 SKVQITQDTILKAS
+380 SKVQITQDTTLKAS

-437 HLYDGFKS
+437 YLYDGFKS

-556 TVRDEYQLPI
+556 TVQDEYQLPI
-566 PKKKGYTFIGWNDG
+566 PKKNGYTFIGWNDG

-585 SKDMKLSKGTTG
+585 LKDMKLSKGTTG

-750 TVSLQTDAGVKTPYN
+750 TVSLQTDEGVKTSYN

-855 NGYKFTGWTLEG
+855 NGYTFTGWTLEG

-875 YTVTKGTTGN
+875 YKVTKGTTGN

-891 FEAIKYSITYND
+891 FEAINYSITYND
-903 AEMEN
+903 AEMEK
-908 DSVNSYTI
+908 DSVKSYTI

-933 FEGWKENDSDAP
+933 FEGWKENVSDAP
-945 NKNLIIAK
+945 DKNLTITK
-953 GSTGDKTFT
+953 GSTGDKIFT
-962 ASWTAN
+962 ASWKAN
-968 TYTISFELT
+968 TYKITFETADCGGYLDPSGQSLT
-977 GGSLVSSENN
+977 ME
-987 STTKT
+987 
-992 VTYGKPYGKL
+992 VTYDQPYSNYQL
-1002 ADVEKPGYTFVGW
+1002 VTMARPGYTFDGW
-1015 YTEENGGTK
+1015 YTSKTGGSKIGEGQVKITENIK
-1024 IDENTIVEITQNTSL
+1024 V
-1039 YAHWTANTNTPYTVY
+1039 YPHWTARNDTKYTVY
-1054 YWQELLESDTANDG
+1054 YYLENLAGGWNLIDQQG
-1068 DKTTT
+1068 FI
-1073 VGNKRYRLVNQVS
+1073 
-1086 PTGTTDTYVTPEV
+1086 GTTDTQVEPSVTPKKDID
-1099 LTYTGFISPTAQSTK
+1099 LTGFKTPERQTIT
-1114 IKGDGTGS
+1114 IDGNGESS
-1122 CHYYYDRKS
+1122 CRYNYYRNS
-1131 YEVTFTDKRSD
+1131 YNVALTDKRSD

-1212 VITKPIEYKINLDKG
+1212 VITKPINYSIHLSQG
-1227 KVSSWN
+1227 SISSWN

-1244 ESKLDLPIPSNNEI
+1244 ENKLDLPIPSNNEI

-1273 TERKIESEKDLID
+1273 TERKIENEKNLID
-1286 ILSSLHT
+1286 ILSSLNT

-1318 YITYKYED
+1318 DITYKYED

-1332 EPVMSA
+1332 EPVLSA
-1338 QELADKIA
+1338 QELANKIA
-1346 SEKNDSTMFEGYV
+1346 SENNDSTMFEGYV
-1359 IPTDDQ
+1359 IPTDDP
-1365 QKLSEE
+1365 QKLSEK
-1371 TTKVTYALKLKE
+1371 TTKVTYNFSLKRFN
-1383 YTVTFSTDDH
+1383 VTFKTNGHISSAKCLVETAKNENEKEQPVFANNETETT
-1393 LENATYNLTDKVEH
+1393 LE
-1407 PIFSDGLKKAELKF
+1407 F
-1421 RYGTCLNLT
+1421 RYGEKIKLRAVLEK
-1430 FTPMIGYEVMFEDR
+1430 GYDLANFGEVAAQSDIFENGEPIYVESQDWTVTKN
-1444 SSYSLRTKLTTNT
+1444 SAYKFNTQEKVYKINCNAGTDGYFGLDEKNNKITSQGYDYKISYEDIILP
-1457 NYLITQTSL
+1457 
-1466 TVKKNESK
+1466 
-1474 YLHIV
+1474 V
-1479 PRNYTI
+1479 PKRVGYR
-1485 TCDFDGGKYEGK
+1485 
-1497 DSKNQDYTIES
+1497 
-1508 PDISLPTPTK
+1508 
-1518 KGCIFKGYKLKIY
+1518 FKGYKLEHS
-1531 NNENDK
+1531 NSNEL
-1537 TNYNLSDETYDT
+1537 YT
-1549 VSTGSTGNL
+1549 VVSKGSTGNL
-1558 DFVAQWEED
+1558 NFVAQWEKD
-1567 SSTYNVYLECR
+1567 SSTYNVYLECK

-1585 FNGNT
+1585 FSGNT
-1590 IWITKLKTYQLK
+1590 ILITRLTTYQLK
-1602 DHAFDI
+1602 DGPFQI
-1608 TLTSDHQHDGDYQ
+1608 TLTSTHQHGDHK
-1621 IVKWRRYYSDTHYD
+1621 IVKWRRYYSDTQYS
-1635 EYDKNA
+1635 EYENGRT
-1641 IVRIDPK
+1641 ITIDPSMEK
-1648 NEARDIYFVAVY
+1648 EDIYFVAVY
-1660 NDELSSN
+1660 DDGK

>member
-380 SKVQITQDTILKAS
+380 SKVQITQDTTLKAS

-556 TVRDEYQLPI
+556 TVQDEYQLPI
-566 PKKKGYTFIGWNDG
+566 PKKNGYTFIGWNDG

-585 SKDMKLSKGTTG
+585 LKDMKLSKGTTG

-700 KTVDATGTTDQK
+700 ETVDATGTTDQK

-750 TVSLQTDAGVKTPYN
+750 TVSLQTDAGVKTSYN

-823 SVDYDQKD
+823 LVDYDQKD

-855 NGYKFTGWTLEG
+855 NGYTFTGWTLEG

-903 AEMEN
+903 AEMEK
-908 DSVNSYTI
+908 DRVKSYTI
-916 ETNDFT
+916 ETNEFT
-922 LPEPKAKTGYT
+922 LPQPKARTGYT
-933 FEGWKENDSDAP
+933 FEGWKENESDAP
-945 NKNLIIAK
+945 NKNLAITK
-953 GSTGDKTFT
+953 GSTGDKIFT
-962 ASWTAN
+962 ASWKANIYKITFETADCGG
-968 TYTISFELT
+968 YLDPSGQSLT
-977 GGSLVSSENN
+977 ME
-987 STTKT
+987 
-992 VTYGKPYGKL
+992 VTYDQPYSNYQL
-1002 ADVEKPGYTFVGW
+1002 VTMARPGYTFDGW
-1015 YTEENGGTK
+1015 YTSKTGGSKIGEGQVKITENIK
-1024 IDENTIVEITQNTSL
+1024 V
-1039 YAHWTANTNTPYTVY
+1039 YPHWTARNDTKYTVY
-1054 YWQELLESDTANDG
+1054 YYLENLAGGWDLIDQQG
-1068 DKTTT
+1068 FI
-1073 VGNKRYRLVNQVS
+1073 
-1086 PTGTTDTYVTPEV
+1086 GTTDTQVEPSVTPKKDID
-1099 LTYTGFISPTAQSTK
+1099 LTGFKTPERQTIT
-1114 IKGDGTGS
+1114 IDGNGESS
-1122 CHYYYDRKS
+1122 CRYNYYRNS
-1131 YEVTFTDKRSD
+1131 YNVAFTDKRSD
-1142 GDTTKD
+1142 GDITKD

-1174 GYEIAEWKC
+1174 GYQITQWVSGVHDNLTITDSVSKTTATITVPAE
-1183 ESSDKNIKINA
+1183 DV
-1194 DDSQTRSFNMPA
+1194 
-1206 NNVNFT
+1206 NVT
-1212 VITKPIEYKINLDKG
+1212 VVTKPINYSIHLSQGDIKAWD
-1227 KVSSWN
+1227 
-1233 GLSDPQKPFTF
+1233 GLPDTDLNFTF
-1244 ESKLDLPIPSNNEI
+1244 DSSTSLPNLTSKDESA
-1258 SNGCTFAGW
+1258 GCTFAGW
-1267 YYKDDK
+1267 YYGDVKIDNENNKDAISSIFSDS
-1273 TERKIESEKDLID
+1273 T
-1286 ILSSLHT
+1286 LSDNK
-1293 REITLTAKWKKT
+1293 ITLTAKWEKT
-1305 YTVECTLENLSGD
+1305 YYVQCSFEKLNETSVDTKKFPIKGLLGEEVVDVAHAKEILLENKENLNLFDD
-1318 YITYKYED
+1318 YDDPSITTPE
-1326 IVGFLG
+1326 I
-1332 EPVMSA
+1332 
-1338 QELADKIA
+1338 
-1346 SEKNDSTMFEGYV
+1346 
-1359 IPTDDQ
+1359 
-1365 QKLSEE
+1365 
-1371 TTKVTYALKLKE
+1371 LKE
-1383 YTVTFSTDDH
+1383 DTDTVNYHFTLKKYKVIFSTDDH
-1393 LENATYNLTDKVEH
+1393 LKYAEYKLSGSNEKIKFLEN
-1407 PIFSDGLKKAELKF
+1407 GLKSQQFEFKCGTELSLYF
-1421 RYGTCLNLT
+1421 Y
-1430 FTPMIGYEVMFEDR
+1430 PEIGYQGIFGETT
-1444 SSYSLRTKLTTNT
+1444 SYITKTKFTDTEKVISTN
-1457 NYLITQTSL
+1457 L
-1466 TVKKNESK
+1466 TVKKDVNKKLSIKPIE
-1474 YLHIV
+1474 Y
-1479 PRNYTI
+1479 NI
-1485 TCDFDGGKYEGK
+1485 TCDFDGGKYEGE
-1497 DSKNQDYTIES
+1497 DSKNQPYTIES

-1567 SSTYNVYLECR
+1567 SFTYNVYLECN

-1585 FNGNT
+1585 FSGNT
-1590 IWITKLKTYQLK
+1590 IMITSLGTYKLN
-1602 DHAFDI
+1602 DPAFNI
-1608 TLTSDHQHDGDYQ
+1608 ILTSNHQHGDHN

-1635 EYDKNA
+1635 EYNPGKE
-1641 IVRIDPK
+1641 VTIDPSK
-1648 NEARDIYFVAVY
+1648 EKGDIYFVAVY
-1660 NDELSSN
+1660 DDEK

>member
-252 ELLKEKNDTKEE
+252 ELLKEKNDTKEG

-302 EDSNLTIKHESS
+302 EDNNLTIKHESS

-339 GNTLDA
+339 GNTLDT

-380 SKVQITQDTILKAS
+380 SKVQITQDTTLKAS

-556 TVRDEYQLPI
+556 TVQDEYQLPI
-566 PKKKGYTFIGWNDG
+566 PKKNGYTFIGWNDG

-585 SKDMKLSKGTTG
+585 LKDMKLSKGTTG

-677 TDTSYKVKYLIE
+677 TNTSYKVKYLIE

-823 SVDYDQKD
+823 LVDYDQKD

-855 NGYKFTGWTLEG
+855 NGYTFTGWTLEG
-867 SPAEPNTN
+867 SLAEPNTN

-891 FEAIKYSITYND
+891 FEAINYSITYND
-903 AEMEN
+903 AEMEK
-908 DSVNSYTI
+908 DSVKSYTI

-922 LPEPKAKTGYT
+922 LPQPKARTGYT

-945 NKNLIIAK
+945 NKNLAITK
-953 GSTGDKTFT
+953 GSTGDKIFT
-962 ASWTAN
+962 ASWKAN
-968 TYTISFELT
+968 TYTITFVFP

-987 STTKT
+987 SKTKT
-992 VTYGKPYGKL
+992 VTYGEPYGKL
-1002 ADVEKPGYTFVGW
+1002 ADVEKPGYTFTGW

-1131 YEVTFTDKRSD
+1131 YEVTFTDIRSD

-1174 GYEIAEWKC
+1174 GYEIIQWNHDNDDFEIIDGDSKTTA
-1183 ESSDKNIKINA
+1183 KIIV
-1194 DDSQTRSFNMPA
+1194 PA
-1206 NNVNFT
+1206 SNVNVT
-1212 VITKPIEYKINLDKG
+1212 VVTKPINYLIHLSQGDIKAWD
-1227 KVSSWN
+1227 
-1233 GLSDPQKPFTF
+1233 GLPDTDLNFTF
-1244 ESKLDLPIPSNNEI
+1244 DSSTSLPNLTSKDESA
-1258 SNGCTFAGW
+1258 GCTFAGW
-1267 YYKDDK
+1267 YYGDVKIDNENNKDVISSIFSDS
-1273 TERKIESEKDLID
+1273 T
-1286 ILSSLHT
+1286 LSDNK
-1293 REITLTAKWKKT
+1293 ITLTAKWKKT
-1305 YTVECTLENLSGD
+1305 YTVECTLENLSGND
-1318 YITYKYED
+1318 SQYRYDD

-1332 EPVMSA
+1332 EPVLSA
-1338 QELADKIA
+1338 QELANKIA
-1346 SEKNDSTMFEGYV
+1346 SENNDSTMFEGYV
-1359 IPTDDQ
+1359 IPTDDP

-1371 TTKVTYALKLKE
+1371 TTKVTYNFSLKRFN
-1383 YTVTFSTDDH
+1383 VTFKTNGHISSAKCLVETAKNENEKEQPVFANNETETT
-1393 LENATYNLTDKVEH
+1393 LE
-1407 PIFSDGLKKAELKF
+1407 F
-1421 RYGTCLNLT
+1421 RYGEKIKLRAVLEK
-1430 FTPMIGYEVMFEDR
+1430 GYDLANFSEVAAQSDIFENEKPISVESQDWTVTKN
-1444 SSYSLRTKLTTNT
+1444 SAYEFNTQEKVYKINCNAGTDGYFGLDEHNTKITSQGYDYKISYEDIILP
-1457 NYLITQTSL
+1457 
-1466 TVKKNESK
+1466 
-1474 YLHIV
+1474 V
-1479 PRNYTI
+1479 PKR
-1485 TCDFDGGKYEGK
+1485 DGYR
-1497 DSKNQDYTIES
+1497 
-1508 PDISLPTPTK
+1508 
-1518 KGCIFKGYKLKIY
+1518 FKGYKLEHS
-1531 NNENDK
+1531 NSNEL
-1537 TNYNLSDETYDT
+1537 YT
-1549 VSTGSTGNL
+1549 VVSKGSTGNL
-1558 DFVAQWEED
+1558 NFVAQWEKD
-1567 SSTYNVYLECR
+1567 SSTYNVYLECK

-1585 FNGNT
+1585 FSGNT
-1590 IWITKLKTYQLK
+1590 ILITRLTTYQLK
-1602 DHAFDI
+1602 DGPFQI
-1608 TLTSDHQHDGDYQ
+1608 TLTSTHQHGDHK
-1621 IVKWRRYYSDTHYD
+1621 IVKWRRYYSDTQYS
-1635 EYDKNA
+1635 EYENGRT
-1641 IVRIDPK
+1641 ITIDPSMEK
-1648 NEARDIYFVAVY
+1648 EDIYFVAVY
-1660 NDELSSN
+1660 DDGK

>member
-85 YIYCHENSLVQIDSI
+85 YIYCHENSLVQIDSV
-100 GTKKNSR
+100 GSQKNSR

-198 DKLSEYIISKNATED
+198 DKLSEYIISKNATEN

-380 SKVQITQDTILKAS
+380 SKVQIMQDTTLKAS
-394 WKADEHTVYQVNHY
+394 WKANEHTVYQVNHY

-480 VSSSGQGN
+480 VSSNGQGN

-556 TVRDEYQLPI
+556 TVQDEYQLPI

-585 SKDMKLSKGTTG
+585 SKDIKLSKGTTG

-677 TDTSYKVKYLIE
+677 TYKITFEIANCGGYLEPAGQDLTLEVTYDKPYSDYQLVTMARPGYTFAGWYTSKTGGSKIGEGQIKLTQDISVYPQWTPNEHTKYTVYHWRELLPGEEVTNNDKVEKGYRLVAQE
-689 SLDDSQKYEEY
+689 SF
-700 KTVDATGTTDQK
+700 TGTTDTK
-712 AQPKAIE
+712 VIPKVKSYE
-719 IEGFTPDQFN
+719 GYTSPDQQELTIEGSGDSSCHYYYPRNTCKINFKIKHSDGSILADNQHDIYNSAIISSYTNTKTAKYGDKVELSIALKEGYSVNNWTYEGTLDGQIVGSSNNKKYSFSVPTHNVTIEATVEPVQFN
-729 EVTIKGDGTTVCEYK
+729 ISYNLNDGLLSGQKTK
-744 YTRNTY
+744 YTVEDDTY
-750 TVSLQTDAGVKTPYN
+750 SLPTPI
-765 AGSYKYGKEV
+765 
-775 TVSVD
+775 
-780 LKTGYQIQSWSYPE
+780 KTGY
-794 NSTSKDT
+794 
-801 SLKFNVPA
+801 
-809 QNINIVVKTEVITY
+809 
-823 SVDYDQKD
+823 
-831 GVVDIPLITHYTV
+831 
-844 NDEFTLPALTK
+844 EFV
-855 NGYKFTGWTLEG
+855 GWTTGENQTI
-867 SPAEPNTN
+867 AEI
-875 YTVTKGTTGN
+875 TKGTTGEIS
-885 LKFIAN
+885 LTAN
-891 FEAIKYSITYND
+891 WTPIKYTIAFNKNADDATGKMDNQENVEYNT
-903 AEMEN
+903 
-908 DSVNSYTI
+908 V
-916 ETNDFT
+916 TN
-922 LPEPKAKTGYT
+922 LLSNQYSRPGYT
-933 FEGWKENDSDAP
+933 FAGWSTSSNGKKDYDDCEKVENLTSNSNAIVT
-945 NKNLIIAK
+945 LYAL
-953 GSTGDKTFT
+953 
-962 ASWTAN
+962 WQAN
-968 TYTISFELT
+968 TYTVNFDKGLLT
-977 GGSLVSSENN
+977 ASYENMPSS
-987 STTKT
+987 KQI
-992 VTYGKPYGKL
+992 TYHSAYDDLPTL
-1002 ADVEKPGYTFVGW
+1002 
-1015 YTEENGGTK
+1015 N
-1024 IDENTIVEITQNTSL
+1024 
-1039 YAHWTANTNTPYTVY
+1039 NTN
-1054 YWQELLESDTANDG
+1054 N
-1068 DKTTT
+1068 
-1073 VGNKRYRLVNQVS
+1073 
-1086 PTGTTDTYVTPEV
+1086 
-1099 LTYTGFISPTAQSTK
+1099 
-1114 IKGDGTGS
+1114 
-1122 CHYYYDRKS
+1122 
-1131 YEVTFTDKRSD
+1131 
-1142 GDTTKD
+1142 
-1148 TGVKSLKGAASY
+1148 
-1160 KYGST
+1160 
-1165 VTLSVELKP
+1165 
-1174 GYEIAEWKC
+1174 C
-1183 ESSDKNIKINA
+1183 E
-1194 DDSQTRSFNMPA
+1194 
-1206 NNVNFT
+1206 
-1212 VITKPIEYKINLDKG
+1212 
-1227 KVSSWN
+1227 
-1233 GLSDPQKPFTF
+1233 
-1244 ESKLDLPIPSNNEI
+1244 
-1258 SNGCTFAGW
+1258 FAGW
-1267 YYKDDK
+1267 YYEDSNGNKTDITKDTIYSYTSDV
-1273 TERKIESEKDLID
+1273 T
-1286 ILSSLHT
+1286 LH
-1293 REITLTAKWKKT
+1293 AKWKKT
-1305 YTVECTLENLSGD
+1305 YTVEYTLENLSGND
-1318 YITYKYED
+1318 SQYTYAD

-1332 EPVMSA
+1332 EPVLSA
-1338 QELADKIA
+1338 QELANKIA
-1346 SEKNDSTMFEGYV
+1346 SENNHSTMFEGYV
-1359 IPTDDQ
+1359 IPTDDP

-1371 TTKVTYALKLKE
+1371 KTKVTYKFSLKRFNVMFKTNGHISSAKCLVETAKNENEKE
-1383 YTVTFSTDDH
+1383 KPVFANNKTETT
-1393 LENATYNLTDKVEH
+1393 
-1407 PIFSDGLKKAELKF
+1407 LKF
-1421 RYGTCLNLT
+1421 RYGEKIKLSGE
-1430 FTPMIGYEVMFEDR
+1430 FERGYESANFSVIATQNIFENGELTYFEL
-1444 SSYSLRTKLTTNT
+1444 SSGAITKNTTYEVNT
-1457 NYLITQTSL
+1457 KEKT
-1466 TVKKNESK
+1466 
-1474 YLHIV
+1474 
-1479 PRNYTI
+1479 YTI
-1485 TCDFDGGKYEGK
+1485 SCKCEIGEGYFGL
-1497 DSKNQDYTIES
+1497 DRNNNEITSQGYDYTISHE
-1508 PDISLPTPTK
+1508 DIILPVPK
-1518 KGCIFKGYKLKIY
+1518 RDGYRFKGYKLEGS
-1531 NNENDK
+1531 N
-1537 TNYNLSDETYDT
+1537 SDELYT
-1549 VSTGSTGNL
+1549 VVSKGSTGNL
-1558 DFVAQWEED
+1558 NFVAQWKKD
-1567 SSTYNVYLECR
+1567 SSTYNVYLECK

-1585 FNGNT
+1585 FSGNT
-1590 IWITKLKTYQLK
+1590 ILITQLTTYQSNGS
-1602 DHAFDI
+1602 AFNI
-1608 TLTSDHQHDGDYQ
+1608 TLTSDHQHGNHK
-1621 IVKWRRYYSDTHYD
+1621 IEKWRRYYSDTHYD
-1635 EYDKNA
+1635 EYGKNA
-1641 IVRIDPK
+1641 IVMIDPK
-1648 NEARDIYFVAVY
+1648 NEKGDIYFVAVY
-1660 NDELSSN
+1660 DDELSSN

>member
-380 SKVQITQDTILKAS
+380 SKVQITQDTTLKAS

-556 TVRDEYQLPI
+556 TVQDEYQLPI
-566 PKKKGYTFIGWNDG
+566 PKKNGYTFIGWNDG

-585 SKDMKLSKGTTG
+585 LKDMKLSKGTTG

-700 KTVDATGTTDQK
+700 ETVDATGTTDQK

-750 TVSLQTDAGVKTPYN
+750 TVSLQTDAGVKTSYN

-823 SVDYDQKD
+823 LVDYDQKD

-855 NGYKFTGWTLEG
+855 NGYTFTGWTLEG

-903 AEMEN
+903 AEMEK
-908 DSVNSYTI
+908 DRVKSYTI
-916 ETNDFT
+916 ETNEFT
-922 LPEPKAKTGYT
+922 LPQPKARTGYT
-933 FEGWKENDSDAP
+933 FEGWKENESDAP
-945 NKNLIIAK
+945 NKNLAITK
-953 GSTGDKTFT
+953 GSTGDKIFT
-962 ASWTAN
+962 ASWKANIYKITFETADCGG
-968 TYTISFELT
+968 YLDPSGQSLT
-977 GGSLVSSENN
+977 ME
-987 STTKT
+987 
-992 VTYGKPYGKL
+992 VTYDQPYSNYQL
-1002 ADVEKPGYTFVGW
+1002 VTMARPGYTFDGW
-1015 YTEENGGTK
+1015 YTSKTGGSKIGEGQVKITENIK
-1024 IDENTIVEITQNTSL
+1024 V
-1039 YAHWTANTNTPYTVY
+1039 YPHWTARNDTKYTVY
-1054 YWQELLESDTANDG
+1054 YYLENLAGGWDLIDQQG
-1068 DKTTT
+1068 FI
-1073 VGNKRYRLVNQVS
+1073 
-1086 PTGTTDTYVTPEV
+1086 GTTDTQVEPSVTPKKDID
-1099 LTYTGFISPTAQSTK
+1099 LTGFKTPERQTIT
-1114 IKGDGTGS
+1114 IDGNGESS
-1122 CHYYYDRKS
+1122 CRYNYYRNS
-1131 YEVTFTDKRSD
+1131 YNVAFTDKRSD
-1142 GDTTKD
+1142 GDITKD

-1174 GYEIAEWKC
+1174 GYQITQWVSGVHDNLTITDSVSKTTATITVPAE
-1183 ESSDKNIKINA
+1183 DV
-1194 DDSQTRSFNMPA
+1194 
-1206 NNVNFT
+1206 NVT
-1212 VITKPIEYKINLDKG
+1212 VVTKPINYSIHLSQGDIKAWD
-1227 KVSSWN
+1227 
-1233 GLSDPQKPFTF
+1233 GLPDTDLNFTF
-1244 ESKLDLPIPSNNEI
+1244 DSSTSLPNLTSKDESA
-1258 SNGCTFAGW
+1258 GCTFAGW
-1267 YYKDDK
+1267 YYGDVKIDNENNKDAISSIFSDS
-1273 TERKIESEKDLID
+1273 T
-1286 ILSSLHT
+1286 LSDNK
-1293 REITLTAKWKKT
+1293 ITLTAKWEKT
-1305 YTVECTLENLSGD
+1305 YYVQCSFEKLNETSVDTKKFP
-1318 YITYKYED
+1318 IK
-1326 IVGFLG
+1326 GFLG
-1332 EPVMSA
+1332 EEVVDVA
-1338 QELADKIA
+1338 HAKEILLENK
-1346 SEKNDSTMFEGYV
+1346 ENLNLF
-1359 IPTDDQ
+1359 DDYDDP
-1365 QKLSEE
+1365 SI
-1371 TTKVTYALKLKE
+1371 TTPEILKE
-1383 YTVTFSTDDH
+1383 DTDTVNYHFTLKKYKVIFSTDDH
-1393 LENATYNLTDKVEH
+1393 LKYAEYKLSGSNEKIKFLEN
-1407 PIFSDGLKKAELKF
+1407 GLKSQQFEFKCGTELSLYF
-1421 RYGTCLNLT
+1421 Y
-1430 FTPMIGYEVMFEDR
+1430 PEIGYQGIFGETT
-1444 SSYSLRTKLTTNT
+1444 SYLTKTKFTDTEKVISTN
-1457 NYLITQTSL
+1457 L
-1466 TVKKNESK
+1466 TVKKDVNKKLSIKPIE
-1474 YLHIV
+1474 Y
-1479 PRNYTI
+1479 NI
-1485 TCDFDGGKYEGK
+1485 TCDFDGGKYEGE
-1497 DSKNQDYTIES
+1497 DSKNQPYTIES

-1567 SSTYNVYLECR
+1567 SFTYNVYLECN

-1585 FNGNT
+1585 FSGNT
-1590 IWITKLKTYQLK
+1590 IMITSLGTYKLN
-1602 DHAFDI
+1602 DPAFNI
-1608 TLTSDHQHDGDYQ
+1608 ILTSNHQHGDHN

-1635 EYDKNA
+1635 EYNPGKE
-1641 IVRIDPK
+1641 VTIDPSK
-1648 NEARDIYFVAVY
+1648 EKGDIYFVAVY
-1660 NDELSSN
+1660 DDEK

>member
-128 AKYNV
+128 SKYNV

-339 GNTLDA
+339 GNTLGA

-380 SKVQITQDTILKAS
+380 SKVQIMQDTTLKAS

-408 QENLDNDGY
+408 QENIDNDGY

-480 VSSSGQGN
+480 VSSNGQGN

-556 TVRDEYQLPI
+556 TVQDEYQLPI

-585 SKDMKLSKGTTG
+585 LKDMKLSKGTTG

-831 GVVDIPLITHYTV
+831 GVVDSPLITYYTV
-844 NDEFTLPALTK
+844 NDKFTLPSLTK
-855 NGYKFTGWTLEG
+855 NGYTFTGWTLEG
-867 SPAEPNTN
+867 SSAEPNTN

-885 LKFIAN
+885 LKFIAH
-891 FEAIKYSITYND
+891 FEAINYSITYNN
-903 AEMEN
+903 AEMEK
-908 DSVNSYTI
+908 DSVESYTI

-922 LPEPKAKTGYT
+922 LPQPKARTGYT

-945 NKNLIIAK
+945 NKNLIIK
-953 GSTGDKTFT
+953 KDSTGDKTFT
-962 ASWTAN
+962 ASWKAN
-968 TYTISFELT
+968 TYKITFETADCGGYLDPSGQSLT
-977 GGSLVSSENN
+977 ME
-987 STTKT
+987 
-992 VTYGKPYGKL
+992 VTYDQPYSNYQL
-1002 ADVEKPGYTFVGW
+1002 VTMARPGYTFDGW
-1015 YTEENGGTK
+1015 YTSKTGGSK
-1024 IDENTIVEITQNTSL
+1024 IGEGQVKITQDISV
-1039 YAHWTANTNTPYTVY
+1039 YPHWTARNDTEYVVQ
-1054 YWQELLESDTANDG
+1054 YWIENLDG
-1068 DKTTT
+1068 GWDLIDQQKF
-1073 VGNKRYRLVNQVS
+1073 
-1086 PTGTTDTYVTPEV
+1086 TGTTDTEVTPSV
-1099 LTYTGFISPTAQSTK
+1099 KPKKDIDLTGFKTPERQTITIDGNGQS
-1114 IKGDGTGS
+1114 S
-1122 CHYYYDRKS
+1122 CSYKYYRNS
-1131 YEVTFTDKRSD
+1131 YEVNFTSKRSD

-1174 GYEIAEWKC
+1174 GYEIIQWNHDNDDFEIIDGDSKTTA
-1183 ESSDKNIKINA
+1183 KIIV
-1194 DDSQTRSFNMPA
+1194 PA
-1206 NNVNFT
+1206 SNVNVT
-1212 VITKPIEYKINLDKG
+1212 VVTEPINYSIHLSQG
-1227 KVSSWN
+1227 SISSWN

-1273 TERKIESEKDLID
+1273 TERKIENEKNLID
-1286 ILSSLHT
+1286 ILSSLNT

-1318 YITYKYED
+1318 DITYKYED

-1359 IPTDDQ
+1359 IPTEDP
-1365 QKLSEE
+1365 QKLSEA
-1371 TTKVTYALKLKE
+1371 TTKVTYNFSLKRFN
-1383 YTVTFSTDDH
+1383 VTFKTNGHISSAKCLVETAKNENEKEQPVFANNEKETT
-1393 LENATYNLTDKVEH
+1393 LE
-1407 PIFSDGLKKAELKF
+1407 F
-1421 RYGTCLNLT
+1421 RYGEKIKLRAVLEK
-1430 FTPMIGYEVMFEDR
+1430 GYDLANFGEVAAQSDIFENGEPIYVESQDWTV
-1444 SSYSLRTKLTTNT
+1444 TKNSAYEFNT
-1457 NYLITQTSL
+1457 QEKVYKINCNAGTDGYFGLDEHNTKITSQGYDYKISTEDIIL
-1466 TVKKNESK
+1466 P
-1474 YLHIV
+1474 V
-1479 PRNYTI
+1479 PKR
-1485 TCDFDGGKYEGK
+1485 DGYR
-1497 DSKNQDYTIES
+1497 
-1508 PDISLPTPTK
+1508 
-1518 KGCIFKGYKLKIY
+1518 FKGYKL
-1531 NNENDK
+1531 EP
-1537 TNYNLSDETYDT
+1537 SDSNKLYKV
-1549 VSTGSTGNL
+1549 VSKGSTGNL
-1558 DFVAQWEED
+1558 NFVAQWEKD
-1567 SSTYNVYLECR
+1567 SSTYSVYLKCK
-1578 RDYHEDH
+1578 RDYHEGN
-1585 FNGNT
+1585 FSGNT
-1590 IWITKLKTYQLK
+1590 IMIKQLETYQLK
-1602 DHAFDI
+1602 DDPFQI
-1608 TLTSDHQHDGDYQ
+1608 TLTSDHQHGDHK
-1621 IVKWRRYYSDTHYD
+1621 IVKWRRYYSDT
-1635 EYDKNA
+1635 EYYEYKNGTT
-1641 IVRIDPK
+1641 ITIEPSK
-1648 NEARDIYFVAVY
+1648 ENGNICFVAVY
-1660 NDELSSN
+1660 DDEK

>member
-85 YIYCHENSLVQIDSI
+85 YIYCHENSLVQIDSV
-100 GTKKNSR
+100 GSQKNSR

-198 DKLSEYIISKNATED
+198 DKLSEYIISKNATEN

-345 KEVTYDQTYGDLPTP
+345 KEVTYEQTYGDLPTP

-380 SKVQITQDTILKAS
+380 SKVQIMQDTTLKAS

-480 VSSSGQGN
+480 VSSNGQGN

-556 TVRDEYQLPI
+556 TVQDEYQLPI

-613 FNTDGGNEIKD
+613 FNTDGGNVIKD

-750 TVSLQTDAGVKTPYN
+750 TVSLQTDAGVKTLYN

-831 GVVDIPLITHYTV
+831 GVVDSPLITHYTV

-855 NGYKFTGWTLEG
+855 KGYTFTGWTLEG
-867 SPAEPNTN
+867 SNADPIKN
-875 YTVTKGTTGN
+875 YKVTKGTTGN

-891 FEAIKYSITYND
+891 FEAIKYSITYKD
-903 AEMEN
+903 AKMKEN
-908 DSVNSYTI
+908 SVKSYTI

-933 FEGWKENDSDAP
+933 FEGWKENDSDTP
-945 NKNLIIAK
+945 NKNLKITK

-968 TYTISFELT
+968 TYKISFEIANCGGYLDPSGQSLT
-977 GGSLVSSENN
+977 ME
-987 STTKT
+987 
-992 VTYGKPYGKL
+992 VTYDQPYSNYQL
-1002 ADVEKPGYTFVGW
+1002 VTMVRPGYTFDGW
-1015 YTEENGGTK
+1015 YTSKTGGSKIGEGQVKITENIK
-1024 IDENTIVEITQNTSL
+1024 V
-1039 YAHWTANTNTPYTVY
+1039 YPHWTARNDTKYTVY
-1054 YWQELLESDTANDG
+1054 YYLENLDGGWDLIDQQEF
-1068 DKTTT
+1068 
-1073 VGNKRYRLVNQVS
+1073 
-1086 PTGTTDTYVTPEV
+1086 TGTTDTEVTPSV
-1099 LTYTGFISPTAQSTK
+1099 TPKKDIDLTGFKTPERQTITIDGNGQS
-1114 IKGDGTGS
+1114 S
-1122 CHYYYDRKS
+1122 CSYYYCRNS
-1131 YEVTFTDKRSD
+1131 YEVNFTSKRSD

-1148 TGVKSLKGAASY
+1148 TGVQSLTGASSY

-1174 GYEIAEWKC
+1174 GYQITQWVSGVHDNLTITDSVSKTTATITVPAEDVNVTVVT
-1183 ESSDKNIKINA
+1183 EPINY
-1194 DDSQTRSFNMPA
+1194 SIHLS
-1206 NNVNFT
+1206 
-1212 VITKPIEYKINLDKG
+1212 KG
-1227 KVSSWN
+1227 SISSWN

-1273 TERKIESEKDLID
+1273 TERKIESENDLID
-1286 ILSSLHT
+1286 ILSSLNT
-1293 REITLTAKWKKT
+1293 REITLTAKWEKT
-1305 YTVECTLENLSGD
+1305 YNIQCSFEKLNETSVDTKKFP
-1318 YITYKYED
+1318 IK
-1326 IVGFLG
+1326 GFLG
-1332 EPVMSA
+1332 EEVVDVA
-1338 QELADKIA
+1338 HAKEILLENK
-1346 SEKNDSTMFEGYV
+1346 ENLHLF
-1359 IPTDDQ
+1359 DDYDDP
-1365 QKLSEE
+1365 SI
-1371 TTKVTYALKLKE
+1371 TTPEILKE
-1383 YTVTFSTDDH
+1383 DTDTVNYHFTLKKYKVIFSTDDH
-1393 LENATYNLTDKVEH
+1393 LKYAEYKLSGSNEKIKFLEN
-1407 PIFSDGLKKAELKF
+1407 GLKSQQFEFKCGTELSLYF
-1421 RYGTCLNLT
+1421 Y
-1430 FTPMIGYEVMFEDR
+1430 PEIGYQGIFGETT
-1444 SSYSLRTKLTTNT
+1444 SYLTKTKFTDT
-1457 NYLITQTSL
+1457 EKVISTSL
-1466 TVKKNESK
+1466 KVKKDVNKKLSIKPIE
-1474 YLHIV
+1474 Y
-1479 PRNYTI
+1479 NI
-1485 TCDFDGGKYEGK
+1485 TCDFDGGKYEGE
-1497 DSKNQDYTIES
+1497 DSKNQPYTIES

-1518 KGCIFKGYKLKIY
+1518 KGCKFKGYKLKIY

-1567 SSTYNVYLECR
+1567 SSTYNVYLECK
-1578 RDYHEDH
+1578 RDYHDDH
-1585 FNGNT
+1585 ISGNT
-1590 IWITKLKTYQLK
+1590 IMITILKTYQLK
-1602 DHAFDI
+1602 DDPFQI
-1608 TLTSDHQHDGDYQ
+1608 TLTSNHQHGNHK
-1621 IVKWRRYYSDTHYD
+1621 IVKWRRYYNDTQYV
-1635 EYDKNA
+1635 EYDNDTDTK
-1641 IVRIDPK
+1641 VTIDPSK
-1648 NEARDIYFVAVY
+1648 ENGNICFVAVY
-1660 NDELSSN
+1660 DNELSSN

>member
-380 SKVQITQDTILKAS
+380 SKVQITQDTTLKAS

-700 KTVDATGTTDQK
+700 ETVDATGTTDQK

-855 NGYKFTGWTLEG
+855 KGNKFTGWTLEG
-867 SPAEPNTN
+867 SPAEPNTK

-903 AEMEN
+903 AEMEK
-908 DSVNSYTI
+908 DSVKSYTI

-945 NKNLIIAK
+945 NKNLTITK
-953 GSTGDKTFT
+953 GSTGDKIFT
-962 ASWTAN
+962 ASWKAN
-968 TYTISFELT
+968 TYTITFVFP

-987 STTKT
+987 SKTKT
-992 VTYGKPYGKL
+992 VTYGEPYGKL
-1002 ADVEKPGYTFVGW
+1002 ADVEKPGYTFIGW

-1131 YEVTFTDKRSD
+1131 YEVTFTDIRSD

-1206 NNVNFT
+1206 NKVNFT

-1567 SSTYNVYLECR
+1567 SSTYNVYLECN

-1585 FNGNT
+1585 FSGNT
-1590 IWITKLKTYQLK
+1590 ILITRLTTYQLK
-1602 DHAFDI
+1602 DGPFQI
-1608 TLTSDHQHDGDYQ
+1608 TLTSTHQHGDHK
-1621 IVKWRRYYSDTHYD
+1621 IVKWRRYYSDTQYS
-1635 EYDKNA
+1635 EYENGRT
-1641 IVRIDPK
+1641 ITIDPSMEK
-1648 NEARDIYFVAVY
+1648 EDIYFVAVY
-1660 NDELSSN
+1660 NDGK

>member
-380 SKVQITQDTILKAS
+380 SKVQITQDTTLKAS

-556 TVRDEYQLPI
+556 TVQDEYQLPI
-566 PKKKGYTFIGWNDG
+566 PKKNGYTFIGWNDG

-585 SKDMKLSKGTTG
+585 LKDMKLSKGTTG

-750 TVSLQTDAGVKTPYN
+750 TVSLQTDEGVKTSYN

-855 NGYKFTGWTLEG
+855 NGYTFTGWTLEG

-875 YTVTKGTTGN
+875 YKVTKGTTGN

-891 FEAIKYSITYND
+891 FEAINYSITYND
-903 AEMEN
+903 AEMEK
-908 DSVNSYTI
+908 DSVKSYTI

-922 LPEPKAKTGYT
+922 LPEPKARTGYT
-933 FEGWKENDSDAP
+933 FEGWKENFSDAP
-945 NKNLIIAK
+945 NKNLTITK
-953 GSTGDKTFT
+953 GSTGDKIFT
-962 ASWTAN
+962 ASWKAN
-968 TYTISFELT
+968 TYKITFETADCGGYLNPSGQSLT
-977 GGSLVSSENN
+977 ME
-987 STTKT
+987 
-992 VTYGKPYGKL
+992 VTYDQPYSNYQL
-1002 ADVEKPGYTFVGW
+1002 VTMARPGYTFDGW
-1015 YTEENGGTK
+1015 YTSKTGGSKIGEGQVKITENIK
-1024 IDENTIVEITQNTSL
+1024 V
-1039 YAHWTANTNTPYTVY
+1039 YPHWTARNDTKYTVY
-1054 YWQELLESDTANDG
+1054 YYLESIDG
-1068 DKTTT
+1068 KSWQLIDQQK
-1073 VGNKRYRLVNQVS
+1073 L
-1086 PTGTTDTYVTPEV
+1086 TGTTDTEVTPSV
-1099 LTYTGFISPTAQSTK
+1099 TPKKDIDLTGFKTPERQTIT
-1114 IKGDGTGS
+1114 IDGNGESS
-1122 CHYYYDRKS
+1122 CRYNYYRNS
-1131 YEVTFTDKRSD
+1131 YNVIFTSKRSD

-1148 TGVKSLKGAASY
+1148 TGVQSLTGASSY

-1174 GYEIAEWKC
+1174 GYQITQWVSGVHDNLTITDSVSKTTATITVPAE
-1183 ESSDKNIKINA
+1183 DV
-1194 DDSQTRSFNMPA
+1194 
-1206 NNVNFT
+1206 NVT
-1212 VITKPIEYKINLDKG
+1212 VVTKPINYSIHLSQGDIKAWD
-1227 KVSSWN
+1227 
-1233 GLSDPQKPFTF
+1233 GLPDTDLNFTF
-1244 ESKLDLPIPSNNEI
+1244 DSSTSLPNLTSKDESA
-1258 SNGCTFAGW
+1258 GCTFAGW
-1267 YYKDDK
+1267 YYGDVKIDNENNKDVISSIFSDS
-1273 TERKIESEKDLID
+1273 T
-1286 ILSSLHT
+1286 LSDNK
-1293 REITLTAKWKKT
+1293 ITLTAKWEKT
-1305 YTVECTLENLSGD
+1305 YYVQCSFEKLNETSVDTKKFP
-1318 YITYKYED
+1318 IK
-1326 IVGFLG
+1326 GFLG
-1332 EPVMSA
+1332 EEVVDVA
-1338 QELADKIA
+1338 HAKEILLENK
-1346 SEKNDSTMFEGYV
+1346 ENLNLF
-1359 IPTDDQ
+1359 DDYDDP
-1365 QKLSEE
+1365 SI
-1371 TTKVTYALKLKE
+1371 TTPEILKE
-1383 YTVTFSTDDH
+1383 DTDTVNYNFTLKKYKVIFSTDDH
-1393 LENATYNLTDKVEH
+1393 LKYAEYKLSGSNEKIKFLEN
-1407 PIFSDGLKKAELKF
+1407 GLKSQQFEFKCGTELSLYF
-1421 RYGTCLNLT
+1421 Y
-1430 FTPMIGYEVMFEDR
+1430 PEIGYQGIFGETT
-1444 SSYSLRTKLTTNT
+1444 SYLTKTKFTDT
-1457 NYLITQTSL
+1457 EKVISTSL
-1466 TVKKNESK
+1466 TVNKDVNKKLSIKPIEYN
-1474 YLHIV
+1474 
-1479 PRNYTI
+1479 I
-1485 TCDFDGGKYEGK
+1485 TCDFDGGKYEGE
-1497 DSKNQDYTIES
+1497 DSKNQPYTIES

-1537 TNYNLSDETYDT
+1537 INYNLSDETYDT

-1567 SSTYNVYLECR
+1567 SSTYNVYLKCK
-1578 RDYHEDH
+1578 RDFHEDH
-1585 FNGNT
+1585 ISGNT
-1590 IWITKLKTYQLK
+1590 IMITILKTYQLK
-1602 DHAFDI
+1602 DDPFQI
-1608 TLTSDHQHDGDYQ
+1608 TLTSNHQHGDHK
-1621 IVKWRRYYSDTHYD
+1621 IVKWRRYYSDT
-1635 EYDKNA
+1635 EYYEYKNDTTTTVT
-1641 IVRIDPK
+1641 IEPSK
-1648 NEARDIYFVAVY
+1648 EKGDIYFVAVY
-1660 NDELSSN
+1660 DDGK

>member
-380 SKVQITQDTILKAS
+380 SKVQITQDTTLKAS

-519 NLTITKDTKVKAITK
+519 NLTITKDTKVKAVTK

-556 TVRDEYQLPI
+556 TVQDEYQLPI

-585 SKDMKLSKGTTG
+585 LKDMKLSKGTTG

-700 KTVDATGTTDQK
+700 ETVDATGTTDQK

-750 TVSLQTDAGVKTPYN
+750 TVSLQTDDGVKTPYN

-823 SVDYDQKD
+823 SVSYDLNGADENVTLKD
-831 GVVDIPLITHYTV
+831 TYTV

-867 SPAEPNTN
+867 SPAEPNTK

-891 FEAIKYSITYND
+891 FEAINYSITYND
-903 AEMEN
+903 AEMEK
-908 DSVNSYTI
+908 DSVKSYTI

-933 FEGWKENDSDAP
+933 FEGWKENVSDAP
-945 NKNLIIAK
+945 DKNLTITK
-953 GSTGDKTFT
+953 GSTGDKIFT
-962 ASWTAN
+962 ASWKAN
-968 TYTISFELT
+968 TYKITFETADCGGYLDPSGQSLT
-977 GGSLVSSENN
+977 ME
-987 STTKT
+987 
-992 VTYGKPYGKL
+992 VTYDQPYSNYQL
-1002 ADVEKPGYTFVGW
+1002 VTMARPGYTFDGW
-1015 YTEENGGTK
+1015 YTSKTGGSKIGEGQVKITENIK
-1024 IDENTIVEITQNTSL
+1024 V
-1039 YAHWTANTNTPYTVY
+1039 YPHWTARNDTKYTVY
-1054 YWQELLESDTANDG
+1054 YYLENLAGGWDLIDQQG
-1068 DKTTT
+1068 FI
-1073 VGNKRYRLVNQVS
+1073 
-1086 PTGTTDTYVTPEV
+1086 GTTDTQVEPSVTPKKNID
-1099 LTYTGFISPTAQSTK
+1099 LTGFKTPERQTIT
-1114 IKGDGTGS
+1114 IDGNGESS
-1122 CHYYYDRKS
+1122 CRYNYYRNS
-1131 YEVTFTDKRSD
+1131 YNVAFTDKRSD

-1233 GLSDPQKPFTF
+1233 GLSDPQKTFTF

-1258 SNGCTFAGW
+1258 SSGCTFAGW

-1273 TERKIESEKDLID
+1273 TERKIENEKNLID
-1286 ILSSLHT
+1286 ILSSLNT

-1318 YITYKYED
+1318 DITYKYED

-1332 EPVMSA
+1332 EPVLSA
-1338 QELADKIA
+1338 QELANKIA
-1346 SEKNDSTMFEGYV
+1346 SKNNDPTMFEGYV
-1359 IPTDDQ
+1359 IPTDAPQ
-1365 QKLSEE
+1365 ELCEE

-1383 YTVTFSTDDH
+1383 YTVTFNTDDH
-1393 LENATYNLTDKVEH
+1393 LENATYNLTDSVEH
-1407 PIFSDGLKKAELKF
+1407 PIFSNGLKTAELKF

-1567 SSTYNVYLECR
+1567 SSTYNVYLECN

-1585 FNGNT
+1585 FSGNT
-1590 IWITKLKTYQLK
+1590 ILITRLTTYQLK
-1602 DHAFDI
+1602 DGPFQI
-1608 TLTSDHQHDGDYQ
+1608 TLTSTHQHGDHK
-1621 IVKWRRYYSDTHYD
+1621 IVKWRRYYSDTQYS
-1635 EYDKNA
+1635 EYENGRT
-1641 IVRIDPK
+1641 ITIDPSMEK
-1648 NEARDIYFVAVY
+1648 EDIYFVAVY
-1660 NDELSSN
+1660 NDGK

>member
-380 SKVQITQDTILKAS
+380 SKVQITQDTTLKAS

-519 NLTITKDTKVKAITK
+519 NLTITKDTKVKAVTK
-534 INTYTISYELNGGTA
+534 VNTYTISYELNGGTA

-556 TVRDEYQLPI
+556 TVQDEYQLPI

-585 SKDMKLSKGTTG
+585 LKDMKLSKGTTG
-597 NKTYTAY
+597 NKTYAAY

-700 KTVDATGTTDQK
+700 ETVDATGTTDQK

-750 TVSLQTDAGVKTPYN
+750 TVSLQTDDGVKTPYN
-765 AGSYKYGKEV
+765 AGRYKYGKEV

-831 GVVDIPLITHYTV
+831 GVVDIPLTTHYTV

-867 SPAEPNTN
+867 SPAEPNTK

-891 FEAIKYSITYND
+891 FEAINYSITYND
-903 AEMEN
+903 AEMEK
-908 DSVNSYTI
+908 DSVKSYTI

-933 FEGWKENDSDAP
+933 FEGWKENVSYAP
-945 NKNLIIAK
+945 DKNLTITK
-953 GSTGDKTFT
+953 GSTGDKIFT
-962 ASWTAN
+962 ASWKAN
-968 TYTISFELT
+968 TYKITFETADCGGYLDPSGQSLT
-977 GGSLVSSENN
+977 ME
-987 STTKT
+987 
-992 VTYGKPYGKL
+992 VTYDQPYSNYQL
-1002 ADVEKPGYTFVGW
+1002 VTMARPGYTFDGW
-1015 YTEENGGTK
+1015 YTSKTGGSKIGEGQVKITENIK
-1024 IDENTIVEITQNTSL
+1024 V
-1039 YAHWTANTNTPYTVY
+1039 YPHWTARNDTKYTVY
-1054 YWQELLESDTANDG
+1054 YYLENLAGGWDLIDQQG
-1068 DKTTT
+1068 FI
-1073 VGNKRYRLVNQVS
+1073 
-1086 PTGTTDTYVTPEV
+1086 GTTDTQVEPSVTPKKDID
-1099 LTYTGFISPTAQSTK
+1099 LTGFKTPERQTIT
-1114 IKGDGTGS
+1114 IDGNGESS
-1122 CHYYYDRKS
+1122 CRYNYYRNS
-1131 YEVTFTDKRSD
+1131 YNVALTDKRSD

-1212 VITKPIEYKINLDKG
+1212 VITKPINYSIHLSQGDIKAWD
-1227 KVSSWN
+1227 
-1233 GLSDPQKPFTF
+1233 GLPDTDLNFTF
-1244 ESKLDLPIPSNNEI
+1244 DSSTSLPNLTSKDESA
-1258 SNGCTFAGW
+1258 GCTFAGW
-1267 YYKDDK
+1267 YYGDVKIDNENNKDVISSIFSDS
-1273 TERKIESEKDLID
+1273 T
-1286 ILSSLHT
+1286 LSDNK
-1293 REITLTAKWKKT
+1293 ITLTAKWKKT
-1305 YTVECTLENLSGD
+1305 YTVEWTLENLSGND
-1318 YITYKYED
+1318 SQYRYDD

-1332 EPVMSA
+1332 EPVLSA
-1338 QELADKIA
+1338 QELANKIA
-1346 SEKNDSTMFEGYV
+1346 SENNDSTMFEGYV
-1359 IPTDDQ
+1359 IPTDDP

-1371 TTKVTYALKLKE
+1371 KTKVTYNFSLKRFN
-1383 YTVTFSTDDH
+1383 VTFKTNGHISSAKCLVETAKNENEKEKPVFANNETETT
-1393 LENATYNLTDKVEH
+1393 LE
-1407 PIFSDGLKKAELKF
+1407 F
-1421 RYGTCLNLT
+1421 RYGEKIKLRAVLEK
-1430 FTPMIGYEVMFEDR
+1430 GYDLANFGEVAAQSDIFENGEPIYVESQDWTV
-1444 SSYSLRTKLTTNT
+1444 TKNSAYKFNT
-1457 NYLITQTSL
+1457 QEKVYKINCNAGTDGYFGLDEKNNKITSQGYDYKISDEDIIL
-1466 TVKKNESK
+1466 P
-1474 YLHIV
+1474 V
-1479 PRNYTI
+1479 PKR
-1485 TCDFDGGKYEGK
+1485 DGYR
-1497 DSKNQDYTIES
+1497 
-1508 PDISLPTPTK
+1508 
-1518 KGCIFKGYKLKIY
+1518 FKGYLLEPSDS
-1531 NNENDK
+1531 NELYTK
-1537 TNYNLSDETYDT
+1537 
-1549 VSTGSTGNL
+1549 VSKGSTGNL
-1558 DFVAQWEED
+1558 NFVAQWEKD
-1567 SSTYNVYLECR
+1567 SSTYNVYLECK

-1585 FNGNT
+1585 FSGNT
-1590 IWITKLKTYQLK
+1590 ILITRLTTYQLK
-1602 DHAFDI
+1602 DGPFQI
-1608 TLTSDHQHDGDYQ
+1608 TLTSNDHQHGDHK
-1621 IVKWRRYYSDTHYD
+1621 IVKWRRYYSDTQYS
-1635 EYDKNA
+1635 EYENGRTITIYPSMEK
-1641 IVRIDPK
+1641 
-1648 NEARDIYFVAVY
+1648 EDIYFVAVY
-1660 NDELSSN
+1660 DDEK